1 MRRNSVALYVL
12 LALCISAVI
21 ASAQEITGQIRGIV
35 TDASGAVIA
44 NATVTITNVDR
55 NQVLRALETNSA
67 GEYVAPFLPVGRYSV
82 AVEIKGFKKFVKN
95 DVELNVSDRLT
106 VDAALQTGAVTETVS
121 VEAEPL
127 QVNLQNVAVE
137 GLISGTQVR
146 ELPLNN
152 RNYEQLVTLQP
163 GVTSNAADQVYVG
176 TTNPQGAVNIVSFSI
191 DGNRQSQNNWTVDG
205 ADNVDHG
212 SNITLLVYPSV
223 DAIAEFKVERSNY
236 SPEFG
241 RSASGQINVVTR
253 SGTSTFHGGL
263 YEFFRND
270 VFNANSFI
278 NNFKGN
284 PRPVLRYNDFGG
296 TIGGPFFIPGVYNT
310 NKEKTFFFFSE
321 EVRRVTTPVAQ
332 NSIVPTDLERQG
344 FFQFPVCTLATTTPC
359 TTTGTQQIPA
369 TSFDPVSA
377 AYLKDVFTNMPKP
390 PASDGVLFS
399 TVPGVFNYREELL
412 RADHVVNS
420 KLSLMGR
427 LVYDHIP
434 TKEPFGLF
442 GPQST
447 VPGVGNTSTDSP
459 GHQWMGRV
467 TWQITQSIFN
477 ETGYA
482 YSYGAIVSDPTGS
495 LARSNSP
502 DVANLIKLPYT
513 SQLNRVPSL
522 LFDDALSNLAS
533 FGEYRDYD
541 RNHNA
546 FDNVSWIRGRHAMKF
561 GFTFH
566 HYQKKENAAGSNAGS
581 LTFGSQNVPAAFM
594 GETPAQ
600 RSVQRNEQDFAN
612 FLLGFVST
620 NFTQSPLDLT
630 ADIRQNLWEFY
641 GQDEFRLAS
650 NLSITYGV
658 RYSLLRTPYDGGN
671 KLTTF
676 DRSVYNPANAPTL
689 TASGNLVLGTGN
701 PTNGIIIGGVN
712 SPYGDH
718 ITRQDNKNFAPR
730 LGVAWDPFKKGK
742 TSVRAGYG
750 IFYDS
755 VAAGLIEDN
764 VFNNP
769 PFLGSANF
777 GGGVFLSNLSSL
789 GATASTIPPSL
800 WTTDP
805 QWHTP
810 YSQQW
815 NLDVQQS
822 AGRGWLLDVGYV
834 GNKGTHLV
842 GVIDINQ
849 AAPGAALGAGIVVP
863 GQILGCNA
871 TNSNFGSC
879 STTSTARLLNRI
891 RPFVGYGTIG
901 QISPRFYSNYNSL
914 QLSAEKRFT
923 GNSAVNFFYTWSHA
937 LTDNQSDRST
947 GIQNSSC
954 PVCDYGRAT
963 LDRRHVFTGNYI
975 YELPWQRAQQGFAG
989 HLLGGYEFSG
999 ILTINSGLPF
1009 TVLTARGQGD
1019 PAAIGVNTSGAPNN
1033 GSVASPRP
1041 NQIGDPNNGP
1051 KTFTQFFNIAAFAP
1065 VTVAGASG
1073 NERRGAVNGPGLWRY
1088 DMALLKNTRIRESV
1102 NLQFRAEAFNLFN
1115 HTNFQTVGTTL
1126 TTTSTFGHVTAVRDP
1141 RILQLALKLNF

>member
-1 MRRNSVALYVL
+1 MKKLVAVIVVVL
-12 LALCISAVI
+12 LAGMFGA
-21 ASAQEITGQIRGIV
+21 AWAQEITGQIRGIV
-35 TDASGAVIA
+35 TDASGGVIA
-44 NATVTITNVDR
+44 NAAVTITNVDR
-55 NQVLRALETNSA
+55 KQVIRTVETNTA

-82 AVEIKGFKKFVKN
+82 AVEAKGFKRFLKN
-95 DVELNVSDRLT
+95 DIELNVSDRLT
-106 VDAALQTGAVTETVS
+106 VDASLQAGAVTETVT

-127 QVNLQNVAVE
+127 QVNLQSVAVE

-163 GVTSNAADQVYVG
+163 GVTSNTADQVYVG

-191 DGNRQSQNNWTVDG
+191 SGNRQSQNNWTIDG

-223 DAIAEFKVERSNY
+223 DAIAEFKIERSNY

-253 SGTSTFHGGL
+253 SGTSNFHGGL

-278 NNFKGN
+278 NNRAGIS
-284 PRPVLRYNDFGG
+284 RRILRYNDFGG
-296 TIGGPFFIPGVYNT
+296 TIGGPFFIPNFYNQ

-321 EVRRVTTPVAQ
+321 EVRRVTTPVALT
-332 NSIVPTDLERQG
+332 SIVPTTQERQG
-344 FFQFPVCTLATTTPC
+344 NFQFPVCTAVSATGAC
-359 TTTGTQQIPA
+359 TATGTQIPS
-369 TSFDPVSA
+369 TSFDPVAA
-377 AYLKDVFTNMPKP
+377 AYVKDVFAMMPTP

-399 TVPGVFNYREELL
+399 NSPGVFNYREELL

-420 KLSLMGR
+420 RLSVMGR
-427 LVYDHIP
+427 LIYDHIP

-442 GPQST
+442 GPQSA
-447 VPGVGNTSTDSP
+447 VPGVGSTSTNSP

-467 TWQITQSIFN
+467 TWQVRPSIFN
-477 ETGYA
+477 EAGYA

-502 DVANLIKLPYT
+502 DVANAIKLPYT
-513 SQLNRVPSL
+513 SQLNRIPSV
-522 LFDDALSNLAS
+522 LFDDAFSNLAS
-533 FGEYRDYD
+533 FGQYRDYD
-541 RNHNA
+541 RNHNV
-546 FDNVSWIRGRHAMKF
+546 FDNASWIRGRHAMKF
-561 GFTFH
+561 GFVFH

-581 LTFGSQNVPAAFM
+581 LTFGSQNIPAAFA
-594 GETPAQ
+594 GETAAQ
-600 RSVQRNEQDFAN
+600 RSTQRNEQDFAN
-612 FLLGFVST
+612 LLIGFASS

-650 NLSITYGV
+650 NLTITYGL

-676 DRSVYNPANAPTL
+676 DPSVYSAANAPTL

-712 SPYGDH
+712 SPYGDD
-718 ITRQDNKNFAPR
+718 ITRQNNKNFAPR

-750 IFYDS
+750 IFFDS
-755 VAAGLIEDN
+755 AAAGLIEDN

-789 GATASTIPPSL
+789 SASASTIPPSL

-822 AGRGWLLDVGYV
+822 VGRGWLFDIGYV

-849 AAPGAALGAGIVVP
+849 AAPGAALAAGIVVP
-863 GQILGCNA
+863 GQILGCDA

-879 STTSTARLLNRI
+879 STTSAARLLNRI

-923 GNSAVNFFYTWSHA
+923 SNSAMSFFYTWSHA

-954 PVCDYGRAT
+954 PVCDYGRST
-963 LDRRHVFTGNYI
+963 LDRRQVFTGNYI
-975 YELPWQRAQQGFAG
+975 YDLPWQRSQQGLVG

-1019 PAAIGVNTSGAPNN
+1019 PAAVGVNTSGAPNN

-1041 NQIGDPNNGP
+1041 NQISDPNNGP
-1051 KTFTQFFNIAAFAP
+1051 KTFTQFFNTAAFAP

-1102 NLQFRAEAFNLFN
+1102 NLQVRAEAFNLFN

-1141 RILQLALKLNF
+1141 RIMQLGLKLNF

>member
-1 MRRNSVALYVL
+1 MKRAIVALLSL
-12 LALCISAVI
+12 LCLCGELARS
-21 ASAQEITGQIRGIV
+21 QEITGQIRGIV

-44 NATVTITNVDR
+44 NAMITITSVDR
-55 NQVLRALETNSA
+55 NQVLRTVETNSA

-82 AVEIKGFKKFVKN
+82 TVEFKGFKKFVKN
-95 DVELNVSDRLT
+95 DIELNVSDRLT
-106 VDAALQTGAVTETVS
+106 VDAALQTGALTETVS
-121 VEAEPL
+121 VEADPL

-163 GVTSNAADQVYVG
+163 GVTSNTADQVYVG

-191 DGNRQSQNNWTVDG
+191 NGNRQSQNNWTVDG

-223 DAIAEFKVERSNY
+223 DAIAEFKIERSNY

-241 RSASGQINVVTR
+241 RSSSGQINVVTR
-253 SGTSTFHGGL
+253 SGTANFHGGL

-278 NNFKGN
+278 NNRNGIA
-284 PRPVLRYNDFGG
+284 RPVLRYNDFGG
-296 TIGGPFFIPGVYNT
+296 TIGGPFFIPNFYNQS
-310 NKEKTFFFFSE
+310 KEKTFFFFSE
-321 EVRRVTTPVAQ
+321 EVRRVTTPVTQ
-332 NSIVPTDLERQG
+332 TSVVPTAQERQG
-344 FFQFPVCTLATTTPC
+344 TFQQPVCIAVDASGNC
-359 TTTGTQQIPA
+359 TATGTQISSA
-369 TSFDPVSA
+369 NFDPVSA
-377 AYLKDVFTNMPKP
+377 AYLKDVFANMPLP
-390 PASDGVLFS
+390 PASDGVLVSVF
-399 TVPGVFNYREELL
+399 PGVFNYREELV
-412 RADHVVNS
+412 RADHVINRKV
-420 KLSLMGR
+420 SLMGR

-442 GPQST
+442 GPQSR
-447 VPGVGNTSTDSP
+447 VPGVANNSTNSP

-467 TWQITQSIFN
+467 TWQIAPSIFN
-477 ETGYA
+477 EAGYA

-502 DVANLIKLPYT
+502 DVANAIKLPYT
-513 SQLNRVPSL
+513 AQLNRIPNL
-522 LFDDALSNLAS
+522 LFDDGFNSLAG
-533 FGEYRDYD
+533 FGEYRDYN

-546 FDNVSWIRGRHAMKF
+546 FDNASWIRGRHAMKF
-561 GFTFH
+561 GFGFH
-566 HYQKKENAAGSNAGS
+566 HYQKKENAAGDNAGNLEFDS
-581 LTFGSQNVPAAFM
+581 TNLPAGGIA
-594 GETPAQ
+594 
-600 RSVQRNEQDFAN
+600 REQDFAN
-612 FLLGFVST
+612 FLLGFVSSD
-620 NFTQSPLDLT
+620 FSQSPTDIT
-630 ADIRQNLWEFY
+630 ADTRQNLWEFY
-641 GQDEFRLAS
+641 GQDEFRMAS
-650 NLSITYGV
+650 NLSITFGL
-658 RYSLLRTPYDGGN
+658 RYSLFKTPYDGTN

-676 DRSVYNPANAPTL
+676 DPSVYSAAKAPTL
-689 TASGNLVLGTGN
+689 TASGRLVLGTGD
-701 PTNGIIIGGVN
+701 PLNGIIVGGVN
-712 SPYGDH
+712 SPYGDA
-718 ITRQDNKNFAPR
+718 ITRQDKKNFAPR
-730 LGVAWDPFKKGK
+730 LGVAWDPFKKGR

-769 PFLGSANF
+769 PFLGSAEF
-777 GGGVFLSNLSSL
+777 GGGVFLSDLSSL
-789 GATASTIPPSL
+789 AASASTIPPSL

-805 QWHTP
+805 HWHTP

-822 AGRGWLLDVGYV
+822 MGRGWLFDIGYV

-849 AAPGAALGAGIVVP
+849 VGPGAALAAGIVVP

-879 STTSTARLLNRI
+879 STSTAARLLNRI

-914 QLSAEKRFT
+914 QVSAEKRFSD
-923 GNSAVNFFYTWSHA
+923 NSTVNLFYTWSHA
-937 LTDNQSDRST
+937 LTDNQSDRSS

-954 PVCDYGRAT
+954 PVCDYGRAS
-963 LDRRHVFTGNYI
+963 LDRRHVFTGNYV
-975 YELPWQRAQQGFAG
+975 YELPWRRSQQGLAG

-1009 TVLTARGQGD
+1009 TVFTARGQGD
-1019 PAAIGVNTSGAPNN
+1019 PAAVGVNTSGAPNN
-1033 GSVASPRP
+1033 GSVATPRP
-1041 NQIGDPNNGP
+1041 NQVGNPNNGP
-1051 KTFTQFFNIAAFAP
+1051 KTFDQFFNIAAFAP

-1088 DMALLKNTRIRESV
+1088 DMALLKNTRIRESM

-1141 RILQLALKLNF
+1141 RILQLALKLAF

>member
-1 MRRNSVALYVL
+1 MKRAIVALLSL
-12 LALCISAVI
+12 LCLCGELARS
-21 ASAQEITGQIRGIV
+21 QEITGQIRGIV

-44 NATVTITNVDR
+44 NAMITITSVDR
-55 NQVLRALETNSA
+55 NQVLRTVETNSA

-82 AVEIKGFKKFVKN
+82 TVEFKGFKKFVKN
-95 DVELNVSDRLT
+95 DIELNVSDRLT
-106 VDAALQTGAVTETVS
+106 VDAALQTGALTETVS
-121 VEAEPL
+121 VEADPL

-137 GLISGTQVR
+137 GLITGTQVR

-163 GVTSNAADQVYVG
+163 GVTSNTADQVYVG

-191 DGNRQSQNNWTVDG
+191 NGNRQSQNNWTVDG

-223 DAIAEFKVERSNY
+223 DAIAEFKIERSNY

-241 RSASGQINVVTR
+241 RSSSGQIDVVTR
-253 SGTSTFHGGL
+253 SGTANFHGGL

-278 NNFKGN
+278 NNRNGIA
-284 PRPVLRYNDFGG
+284 RPVLRYNDFGG
-296 TIGGPFFIPGVYNT
+296 TIGGPFFIPNFYNQS
-310 NKEKTFFFFSE
+310 KEKTFFFFSE
-321 EVRRVTTPVAQ
+321 EVRRVTTPVTQ
-332 NSIVPTDLERQG
+332 TSVVPTAQERQG
-344 FFQFPVCTLATTTPC
+344 TFQQPVCIAVDASGNC
-359 TTTGTQQIPA
+359 TATGTQISSA
-369 TSFDPVSA
+369 NFDPVSA
-377 AYLKDVFTNMPKP
+377 AYLKDVFANMPLP
-390 PASDGVLFS
+390 PASDGVLVSVF
-399 TVPGVFNYREELL
+399 PGVFNYREELV
-412 RADHVVNS
+412 RADHVINRKV
-420 KLSLMGR
+420 SLMGR

-442 GPQST
+442 GPQSR
-447 VPGVGNTSTDSP
+447 VPGVANNSTNSP

-467 TWQITQSIFN
+467 TWQIAPSIFN
-477 ETGYA
+477 EAGYA

-502 DVANLIKLPYT
+502 DVANAIKLPYT
-513 SQLNRVPSL
+513 AQLNRIPNL
-522 LFDDALSNLAS
+522 LFDDGFNSLAG
-533 FGEYRDYD
+533 FGEYRDYN

-546 FDNVSWIRGRHAMKF
+546 FDNASWIRGRHAMKF
-561 GFTFH
+561 GFGFH
-566 HYQKKENAAGSNAGS
+566 HYQKKENAAGDNAGNLEFDS
-581 LTFGSQNVPAAFM
+581 TNLPAGGIA
-594 GETPAQ
+594 
-600 RSVQRNEQDFAN
+600 REQDFAN
-612 FLLGFVST
+612 FLLGFVSSD
-620 NFTQSPLDLT
+620 FSQSPTDIT
-630 ADIRQNLWEFY
+630 ADTRQNLWEFY
-641 GQDEFRLAS
+641 GQDEFRMAS
-650 NLSITYGV
+650 NLSITFGL
-658 RYSLLRTPYDGGN
+658 RYSLFKTPYDGTN

-676 DRSVYNPANAPTL
+676 DPSVYSAAKAPTL
-689 TASGNLVLGTGN
+689 TASGRLVLGTGD
-701 PTNGIIIGGVN
+701 PLNGIIVGGVN
-712 SPYGDH
+712 SPYGDA
-718 ITRQDNKNFAPR
+718 ITRQDKKNFAPR
-730 LGVAWDPFKKGK
+730 LGVAWDPFKKGR

-769 PFLGSANF
+769 PFLGSAEF
-777 GGGVFLSNLSSL
+777 GGGVFLSDLSSL
-789 GATASTIPPSL
+789 AASASTIPPSL

-805 QWHTP
+805 HWHTP

-822 AGRGWLLDVGYV
+822 MGRGWLFDIGYV

-849 AAPGAALGAGIVVP
+849 VGPGAALAAGIVVP

-879 STTSTARLLNRI
+879 STSTAARLLNRI

-914 QLSAEKRFT
+914 QVSAEKRFSD
-923 GNSAVNFFYTWSHA
+923 NSTVNLFYTWSHA
-937 LTDNQSDRST
+937 LTDNQSDRSS

-954 PVCDYGRAT
+954 PVCDYGRAS
-963 LDRRHVFTGNYI
+963 LDRRHVFTGNYV
-975 YELPWQRAQQGFAG
+975 YELPWRRSQQGLAG

-1009 TVLTARGQGD
+1009 TVFTARGQGD
-1019 PAAIGVNTSGAPNN
+1019 PAAVGVNTSGAPNN
-1033 GSVASPRP
+1033 GSVATPRP
-1041 NQIGDPNNGP
+1041 NQVGNPNNGP
-1051 KTFTQFFNIAAFAP
+1051 KTFDQFFNIAAFAP

-1088 DMALLKNTRIRESV
+1088 DMALLKNTRIRESM

-1141 RILQLALKLNF
+1141 RILQLALKLAF

>member
-1 MRRNSVALYVL
+1 
-12 LALCISAVI
+12 
-21 ASAQEITGQIRGIV
+21 
-35 TDASGAVIA
+35 
-44 NATVTITNVDR
+44 
-55 NQVLRALETNSA
+55 
-67 GEYVAPFLPVGRYSV
+67 VGRYSV
-82 AVEIKGFKKFVKN
+82 AVEAKGFKKFVKN
-95 DVELNVSDRLT
+95 EIVLNVSDRLT
-106 VDAALQTGAVTETVS
+106 VDAALQPGALTEAVI
-121 VEAEPL
+121 VEADPL

-163 GVTSNAADQVYVG
+163 GVTSNTADQVYVG
-176 TTNPQGAVNIVSFSI
+176 TTNPGGGVNIVSFSI
-191 DGNRQSQNNWTVDG
+191 DGNRQSQNNWTIDG

-223 DAIAEFKVERSNY
+223 DAIAEFKIERSNY

-253 SGTSTFHGGL
+253 SGTSGFHGGL

-270 VFNANSFI
+270 VLNANNFI
-278 NNFKGN
+278 SNLNGK

-296 TIGGPFFIPGVYNT
+296 SIGGPFFIPNFYNQ

-321 EVRRVTTPVAQ
+321 EVRRVTTPVPQ
-332 NSIVPTDLERQG
+332 TSIVTTAQERQG
-344 FFQFPVCTLATTTPC
+344 IFQFPVCTSATDPC
-359 TTTGTQQIPA
+359 TATGTGTQIPS

-377 AYLKDVFTNMPKP
+377 AYLKDVFANMPTP

-399 TVPGVFNYREELL
+399 TFPGVFNYREELV

-442 GPQST
+442 GPQSL
-447 VPGVGNTSTDSP
+447 VPGVANTSTDSP
-459 GHQWMGRV
+459 GHQLMGRV
-467 TWQITQSIFN
+467 TWQITPSIFN
-477 ETGYA
+477 EAGYA

-495 LARSNSP
+495 LARNNSP
-502 DVANLIKLPYT
+502 DVANAIKLPYPV
-513 SQLNRVPSL
+513 QLNRIPDL
-522 LFDDALSNLAS
+522 IFDDALNNIAG
-533 FGEYRDYD
+533 FGQYRDYN
-541 RNHNA
+541 RNHNV
-546 FDNVSWIRGRHAMKF
+546 FDNASWIRGRHAMKF
-561 GFTFH
+561 GLVFH
-566 HYQKKENAAGSNAGS
+566 HYQKKENAAGSNVGS
-581 LTFGSQNVPAAFM
+581 LDFGSSNVPAPFP
-594 GETPAQ
+594 GENAAQ
-600 RSVQRNEQDFAN
+600 RSIQLNEQDFAN

-620 NFTQSPLDLT
+620 NFTQSPADLT

-641 GQDEFRLAS
+641 GQDEFRVAS
-650 NLSITYGV
+650 NLSITYGL

-676 DRSVYNPANAPTL
+676 DPSVYNPANAPTL
-689 TASGNLVLGTGN
+689 TASGRLVLGTGD
-701 PTNGIIIGGVN
+701 PLNGIIIGGVN
-712 SPYGDH
+712 SPYGDN
-718 ITRQDNKNFAPR
+718 ITRQDNKDFAPR

-789 GATASTIPPSL
+789 SASANTIPPSL

-805 QWHTP
+805 RWHTP

-822 AGRGWLLDVGYV
+822 VGRGWLFDVGYV

-849 AAPGAALGAGIVVP
+849 AAPGAAVAAGIVLP
-863 GQILGCNA
+863 GQILGCNP

-879 STTSTARLLNRI
+879 STSSFARLLNRI

-914 QLSAEKRFT
+914 QLSAQKRFT
-923 GNSAVNFFYTWSHA
+923 GNSALNIYYTWAHA

-954 PVCDYGRAT
+954 LVCDYGRAT
-963 LDRRHVFTGNYI
+963 LDRRHVFSANYI
-975 YELPWQRAQQGFAG
+975 YDLPWHRAQQGFAG

-1009 TVLTARGQGD
+1009 TVFTKRGDGD
-1019 PAAIGVNTSGAPNN
+1019 PAAVGVNTSGAPNN
-1033 GSVASPRP
+1033 GSVATPRP

-1051 KTFTQFFNIAAFAP
+1051 KTFDQFFNIAAFAR

-1088 DMALLKNTRIRESV
+1088 DMALLKNTRIRESTS
-1102 NLQFRAEAFNLFN
+1102 LQFRAEAFNLFN

-1141 RILQLALKLNF
+1141 RIMQLALKLNF

>member
-1 MRRNSVALYVL
+1 MKTLVAVIVVVL
-12 LALCISAVI
+12 LAGMFGA
-21 ASAQEITGQIRGIV
+21 AWAQEITGQIRGIV
-35 TDASGAVIA
+35 TDASGGVIA
-44 NATVTITNVDR
+44 NAAVTITNVDR
-55 NQVLRALETNSA
+55 KQVIRTVETNTA

-82 AVEIKGFKKFVKN
+82 AVEAKGFKRFLKN
-95 DVELNVSDRLT
+95 DIELNVSDRLT
-106 VDAALQTGAVTETVS
+106 VDASLQAGAVTETVT

-127 QVNLQNVAVE
+127 QVNLQSVAVE

-163 GVTSNAADQVYVG
+163 GVTSNTADQVYVG

-191 DGNRQSQNNWTVDG
+191 SGNRQSQNNWTIDG

-223 DAIAEFKVERSNY
+223 DAIAEFKIERSNY

-253 SGTSTFHGGL
+253 SGTSNFHGGL

-278 NNFKGN
+278 NNRAGIS
-284 PRPVLRYNDFGG
+284 RRILRYNDFGG
-296 TIGGPFFIPGVYNT
+296 TIGGPFFIPNFYNQ

-321 EVRRVTTPVAQ
+321 EVRRVTTPVALT
-332 NSIVPTDLERQG
+332 SIVPTTQERQG
-344 FFQFPVCTLATTTPC
+344 NFQFPVCTAVSATGAC
-359 TTTGTQQIPA
+359 TATGTQIPS
-369 TSFDPVSA
+369 TSFDPVAA
-377 AYLKDVFTNMPKP
+377 AYVKDVFAMMPTP

-399 TVPGVFNYREELL
+399 NSPGVFNYREELL

-420 KLSLMGR
+420 RLSVMGR
-427 LVYDHIP
+427 LIYDHIP

-442 GPQST
+442 GPQSA
-447 VPGVGNTSTDSP
+447 VPGVGSTSTNSP

-467 TWQITQSIFN
+467 TWQVRPSIFN
-477 ETGYA
+477 EAGYA

-502 DVANLIKLPYT
+502 DVANAIKLPYT
-513 SQLNRVPSL
+513 SQLNRIPSV
-522 LFDDALSNLAS
+522 LFDDAFSNLAS
-533 FGEYRDYD
+533 FGQYRDYD
-541 RNHNA
+541 RNHNV
-546 FDNVSWIRGRHAMKF
+546 FDNASWIRGRHAMKF
-561 GFTFH
+561 GFVFH

-581 LTFGSQNVPAAFM
+581 LTFGSQNIPAAFA
-594 GETPAQ
+594 GETAAQ
-600 RSVQRNEQDFAN
+600 RSTQRNEQDFAN
-612 FLLGFVST
+612 LLIGFASS

-650 NLSITYGV
+650 NLTITYGL

-676 DRSVYNPANAPTL
+676 DPSVYSAANAPTL

-712 SPYGDH
+712 SPYGDD
-718 ITRQDNKNFAPR
+718 ITRQNNKNFAPR

-750 IFYDS
+750 IFFDS
-755 VAAGLIEDN
+755 AAAGLIEDN

-789 GATASTIPPSL
+789 SASASTIPPSL

-822 AGRGWLLDVGYV
+822 VGRGWLFDIGYV

-849 AAPGAALGAGIVVP
+849 AAPGAALAAGIVVP
-863 GQILGCNA
+863 GQILGCDA

-879 STTSTARLLNRI
+879 STTSAARLLNRI

-923 GNSAVNFFYTWSHA
+923 SNSAMSFFYTWSHA

-954 PVCDYGRAT
+954 PVCDYGRST
-963 LDRRHVFTGNYI
+963 LDRRQVFTGNYI
-975 YELPWQRAQQGFAG
+975 YDLPWQRSQQGLVG

-1019 PAAIGVNTSGAPNN
+1019 PAAVGVNTSGAPNN

-1041 NQIGDPNNGP
+1041 NQISDPNNGP
-1051 KTFTQFFNIAAFAP
+1051 KTFTQFFNTAAFAP

-1141 RILQLALKLNF
+1141 RIMQLGLKLNF

>member
-1 MRRNSVALYVL
+1 
-12 LALCISAVI
+12 
-21 ASAQEITGQIRGIV
+21 
-35 TDASGAVIA
+35 
-44 NATVTITNVDR
+44 
-55 NQVLRALETNSA
+55 
-67 GEYVAPFLPVGRYSV
+67 
-82 AVEIKGFKKFVKN
+82 
-95 DVELNVSDRLT
+95 
-106 VDAALQTGAVTETVS
+106 
-121 VEAEPL
+121 
-127 QVNLQNVAVE
+127 
-137 GLISGTQVR
+137 
-146 ELPLNN
+146 
-152 RNYEQLVTLQP
+152 
-163 GVTSNAADQVYVG
+163 
-176 TTNPQGAVNIVSFSI
+176 
-191 DGNRQSQNNWTVDG
+191 
-205 ADNVDHG
+205 
-212 SNITLLVYPSV
+212 
-223 DAIAEFKVERSNY
+223 
-236 SPEFG
+236 
-241 RSASGQINVVTR
+241 
-253 SGTSTFHGGL
+253 
-263 YEFFRND
+263 
-270 VFNANSFI
+270 
-278 NNFKGN
+278 
-284 PRPVLRYNDFGG
+284 
-296 TIGGPFFIPGVYNT
+296 
-310 NKEKTFFFFSE
+310 
-321 EVRRVTTPVAQ
+321 VTTPVSQ
-332 NSIVPTDLERQG
+332 TSIVTTAQERQG
-344 FFQFPVCTLATTTPC
+344 VFQFPVCTAVSATGAC
-359 TTTGTQQIPA
+359 TATGTQIPA

-377 AYLKDVFTNMPKP
+377 AYLKDVFTNMPTP

-399 TVPGVFNYREELL
+399 NFPGVFNYREELL

-427 LVYDHIP
+427 VVYDHIP

-442 GPQST
+442 GPQSS
-447 VPGVGNTSTDSP
+447 VPGVGGTSTDSP

-467 TWQITQSIFN
+467 TWQITPSMFN
-477 ETGYA
+477 EAGYA
-482 YSYGAIVSDPTGS
+482 YSYGAIISDPTGS
-495 LARSNSP
+495 LARRNSP
-502 DVANLIKLPYT
+502 DVANAIKLPYPV
-513 SQLNRVPSL
+513 QLNRIPSL
-522 LFDDALSNLAS
+522 TFDDALSNLAG
-533 FGEYRDYD
+533 FGEYRDYN
-541 RNHNA
+541 RNHNV
-546 FDNVSWIRGRHAMKF
+546 FDNASWIRGRHAMKF
-561 GFTFH
+561 GFEFH
-566 HYQKKENAAGSNAGS
+566 HYQKKENAAGSNVGV
-581 LTFGSQNVPAAFM
+581 LDFGSTNVPAAFA
-594 GETPAQ
+594 GETKAQ
-600 RSVQRNEQDFAN
+600 RSIQRNEQDFAN
-612 FLLGFVST
+612 FLLGFVSGS
-620 NFTQSPLDLT
+620 FTQSPLDLT

-641 GQDEFRLAS
+641 GQDEFRVAS

-676 DRSVYNPANAPTL
+676 DPSVYNPANAPTL

-730 LGVAWDPFKKGK
+730 LGVDWDPFKKGK

-789 GATASTIPPSL
+789 SASANTIPPSL

-805 QWHTP
+805 RWHTP
-810 YSQQW
+810 YSQQR

-822 AGRGWLLDVGYV
+822 VGRGWLFDVGYV

-849 AAPGAALGAGIVVP
+849 AAPGGALAAGIVVP

-879 STTSTARLLNRI
+879 STSSAAMMLNRI

-914 QLSAEKRFT
+914 QLAAEKRFT

-954 PVCDYGRAT
+954 PACDYGRAT

-975 YELPWQRAQQGFAG
+975 YELPWQRAQQGFVG

-1065 VTVAGASG
+1065 VTIAGASG

>member
-1 MRRNSVALYVL
+1 MKKLVAVIVVVL
-12 LALCISAVI
+12 LAGMFGA
-21 ASAQEITGQIRGIV
+21 AWAQEITGQIRGIV
-35 TDASGAVIA
+35 TDASGGVIA
-44 NATVTITNVDR
+44 NAAVTITNVDR
-55 NQVLRALETNSA
+55 KQVIRTVETNTA

-82 AVEIKGFKKFVKN
+82 AVEAKGFKRFLKN
-95 DVELNVSDRLT
+95 DIELNVSDRLT
-106 VDAALQTGAVTETVS
+106 VDASLQAGAVTETVT

-127 QVNLQNVAVE
+127 QVNLQSVAVE

-163 GVTSNAADQVYVG
+163 GVTSNTADQVYVG

-191 DGNRQSQNNWTVDG
+191 SGNRQSQNNWTIDG

-223 DAIAEFKVERSNY
+223 DAIAEFKIERSNY

-253 SGTSTFHGGL
+253 SGTSNFHGGL

-278 NNFKGN
+278 NNRAGIS
-284 PRPVLRYNDFGG
+284 RRILRYNDFGG
-296 TIGGPFFIPGVYNT
+296 TIGGPFFIPNFYNQ

-321 EVRRVTTPVAQ
+321 EVRRVTTPVALT
-332 NSIVPTDLERQG
+332 SIVPTTQERQG
-344 FFQFPVCTLATTTPC
+344 NFQFPVCTAVSATGAC
-359 TTTGTQQIPA
+359 TATGTQIPS
-369 TSFDPVSA
+369 TSFDPVAA
-377 AYLKDVFTNMPKP
+377 AYVKDVFAMMPTP

-399 TVPGVFNYREELL
+399 NSPGVFNYREELL

-420 KLSLMGR
+420 RLSVMGR
-427 LVYDHIP
+427 LIYDHIP

-442 GPQST
+442 GPQSA
-447 VPGVGNTSTDSP
+447 VPGVGSTSTNSP

-467 TWQITQSIFN
+467 TWQVRPSIFN
-477 ETGYA
+477 EAGYA

-502 DVANLIKLPYT
+502 DVANAIKLPYT
-513 SQLNRVPSL
+513 SQLNRIPSV
-522 LFDDALSNLAS
+522 LFDDAFSNLAS
-533 FGEYRDYD
+533 FGQYRDYD
-541 RNHNA
+541 RNHNV
-546 FDNVSWIRGRHAMKF
+546 FDNASWIRGRHAMKF
-561 GFTFH
+561 GFVFH

-581 LTFGSQNVPAAFM
+581 LTFGSQNIPAAFA
-594 GETPAQ
+594 GETAAQ
-600 RSVQRNEQDFAN
+600 RSTQRNEQDFAN
-612 FLLGFVST
+612 LLIGFASS

-650 NLSITYGV
+650 NLTITYGL

-676 DRSVYNPANAPTL
+676 DPSVYSAANAPTL

-712 SPYGDH
+712 SPYGDD
-718 ITRQDNKNFAPR
+718 ITRQNNKNFAPR

-750 IFYDS
+750 IFFDS

-789 GATASTIPPSL
+789 SASASTIPPSL

-822 AGRGWLLDVGYV
+822 VGRGWLFDIGYV

-849 AAPGAALGAGIVVP
+849 AAPGAALAAGIVVP
-863 GQILGCNA
+863 GQILGCDA

-879 STTSTARLLNRI
+879 STTSAARLLNRI

-923 GNSAVNFFYTWSHA
+923 SNSAMSFFYTWSHA

-954 PVCDYGRAT
+954 PVCDYGRST
-963 LDRRHVFTGNYI
+963 LDRRQVFTGNYI
-975 YELPWQRAQQGFAG
+975 YDLPWQRSQQGLVG

-1019 PAAIGVNTSGAPNN
+1019 PAAVGVNTSGAPNN

-1041 NQIGDPNNGP
+1041 NQISDPNNGP
-1051 KTFTQFFNIAAFAP
+1051 KTFTQFFNTAAFAP

-1141 RILQLALKLNF
+1141 RIMQLGLKLNF

>member
-1 MRRNSVALYVL
+1 MRRLFVL
-12 LALCISAVI
+12 LFVAALSAGLCGV
-21 ASAQEITGQIRGIV
+21 AAAQEITGQIRGIV
-35 TDASGAVIA
+35 TDASGAAIG
-44 NATVTITNVDR
+44 NATVTITSLDR
-55 NQVLRALETNSA
+55 KVVLRTVETNSA

-82 AVEIKGFKKFVKN
+82 TVEFKGFKKFVKK
-95 DVELNVSDRLT
+95 DIELNVSDRLT
-106 VDAALQTGAVTETVS
+106 VDAALETGAVTETVT
-121 VEAEPL
+121 VEADPL
-127 QVNLQNVAVE
+127 HVNLQNVAVE

-163 GVTSNAADQVYVG
+163 GVTSNTADQVYVG

-191 DGNRQSQNNWTVDG
+191 NGNRQSQNNWTIDG

-223 DAIAEFKVERSNY
+223 DAIAEFKIERSNY

-241 RSASGQINVVTR
+241 RSASGQINVITR
-253 SGTSTFHGGL
+253 SGTSNFHGGI

-270 VFNANSFI
+270 VLNANSFI
-278 NNFKGN
+278 NNRNGIA
-284 PRPVLRYNDFGG
+284 RPVLRYNDFGG

-321 EVRRVTTPVAQ
+321 EVRRVTTPVTQTSVLPTAQ
-332 NSIVPTDLERQG
+332 ERQG
-344 FFQFPVCTLATTTPC
+344 IFQAPVCIAVDASGGC
-359 TTTGTQQIPA
+359 TATGTQIPSA
-369 TSFDPVSA
+369 NFDPISA
-377 AYLKDVFTNMPKP
+377 AYLKDVFANMPVP
-390 PASDGVLFS
+390 PASDGVLVSVF
-399 TVPGVFNYREELL
+399 PGVFNYREELV
-412 RADHVVNS
+412 RADHVINKKV
-420 KLSLMGR
+420 SLMGR
-427 LVYDHIP
+427 LVYDDIP
-434 TKEPFGLF
+434 TTEPFGLF
-442 GPQST
+442 GPQSK
-447 VPGVGNTSTDSP
+447 VPGVANTSTNSP

-467 TWQITQSIFN
+467 TWQIAPSIFN

-495 LARSNSP
+495 LARNKST
-502 DVANLIKLPYT
+502 DVASAIKLPYPV
-513 SQLNRVPSL
+513 QLNRIPNL
-522 LFDDALSNLAS
+522 LFDDGLDNLGG
-533 FGEYRDYD
+533 FGEYRDYN
-541 RNHNA
+541 RNHNV
-546 FDNVSWIRGRHAMKF
+546 FDNLSWTRGRHALKF
-561 GFTFH
+561 GFGFH
-566 HYQKKENAAGSNAGS
+566 HYQKKENAAGDNAGNLEFDS
-581 LTFGSQNVPAAFM
+581 TNLPAGGIA
-594 GETPAQ
+594 
-600 RSVQRNEQDFAN
+600 REQDFAN
-612 FLLGFVST
+612 FLRGFVSSD
-620 NFTQSPLDLT
+620 FSQSPTDIT
-630 ADIRQNLWEFY
+630 ADTRQNLWEFY
-641 GQDEFRLAS
+641 GQDEFRMAS
-650 NLSITYGV
+650 NLSVTFGL
-658 RYSLLRTPYDGGN
+658 RYSLLRTPYDGAN

-676 DRSVYNPANAPTL
+676 DRSVYKAENAPTL
-689 TASGNLVLGTGN
+689 TASGRLVLGTGD
-701 PTNGIIIGGVN
+701 PLNGIIIGGVN
-712 SPYGDH
+712 SPYGDN

-769 PFLGSANF
+769 PFLGSAEF
-777 GGGVFLSNLSSL
+777 GGGVFLSDLSSL
-789 GATASTIPPSL
+789 SASASTIPPSL

-805 QWHTP
+805 RWHTP

-822 AGRGWLLDVGYV
+822 VGRGWLFDVGYV

-849 AAPGAALGAGIVVP
+849 AAPGSALAAGIVLP

-871 TNSNFGSC
+871 TNSNLGSC
-879 STTSTARLLNRI
+879 STSSAARLLNPI

-937 LTDNQSDRST
+937 LTDNQTDRSS

-954 PVCDYGRAT
+954 LVCDYGRAT

-975 YELPWQRAQQGFAG
+975 YDLPWQRSQQGFAG
-989 HLLGGYEFSG
+989 HLFGGYEFSG

-1009 TVLTARGQGD
+1009 TVFTARGQGD
-1019 PAAIGVNTSGAPNN
+1019 PAAVGVNTSGAPNN
-1033 GSVASPRP
+1033 GSVATPRP

-1051 KTFTQFFNIAAFAP
+1051 KTFTEFFNTAAFAP

-1088 DMALLKNTRIRESV
+1088 DMALLKNTRIRESM

-1115 HTNFQTVGTTL
+1115 HTNFQTLGTTL

-1141 RILQLALKLNF
+1141 RILQLALKFSF

>member
-1 MRRNSVALYVL
+1 MKRTITALLSL
-12 LALCISAVI
+12 LCLCGGLARS
-21 ASAQEITGQIRGIV
+21 QEITGQIRGIV
-35 TDASGAVIA
+35 TDSSKAVIA
-44 NATVTITNVDR
+44 NATVTITNKDR
-55 NQVLRALETNSA
+55 NLVLRTVETNSA

-82 AVEIKGFKKFVKN
+82 TVEFKGFKKFVKN
-95 DVELNVSDRLT
+95 DIELNVSDRLA
-106 VDAALQTGAVTETVS
+106 VDAALETGALTETVS
-121 VEAEPL
+121 VESDPL
-127 QVNLQNVAVE
+127 EVNLQSVAME

-191 DGNRQSQNNWTVDG
+191 SGNRQSQNNWTIDG

-270 VFNANSFI
+270 AFNANSFI
-278 NNFKGN
+278 NNRNGTA
-284 PRPVLRYNDFGG
+284 RPVLRYNDFGG

-332 NSIVPTDLERQG
+332 NSIVPTDQERQG
-344 FFQFPVCTLATTTPC
+344 FFQAPVCTAVNTSGAC
-359 TTTGTQQIPA
+359 TATGTQISSANFNPI
-369 TSFDPVSA
+369 SA
-377 AYLKDVFTNMPKP
+377 AYLKDVFASMPRP

-399 TVPGVFNYREELL
+399 TFPGVFNYREELV

-420 KLSLMGR
+420 KVSVMGR

-442 GPQST
+442 GPQSK
-447 VPGVGNTSTDSP
+447 VPGVANNATDSP

-467 TWQITQSIFN
+467 TWQITPSIFN
-477 ETGYA
+477 EAGYA

-495 LARSNSP
+495 LARSKSP
-502 DVANLIKLPYT
+502 DVANLIKLPYPA
-513 SQLNRVPSL
+513 QLNRIPNL
-522 LFDDALSNLAS
+522 LFDDDFSSLAG
-533 FGEYRDYD
+533 FGEYRDYN

-546 FDNVSWIRGRHAMKF
+546 FDNMSWIRGRHAMKF
-561 GFTFH
+561 GFGFH
-566 HYQKKENAAGSNAGS
+566 HYQKKENAAGDNAGNLEFDS
-581 LTFGSQNVPAAFM
+581 TNLPAGGIA
-594 GETPAQ
+594 
-600 RSVQRNEQDFAN
+600 REQDFAN
-612 FLLGFVST
+612 FLLGFVSSD
-620 NFTQSPLDLT
+620 FSQSPTDIT
-630 ADIRQNLWEFY
+630 ADTRQNLWEFY
-641 GQDEFRLAS
+641 GQDEYRMAS
-650 NLSITYGV
+650 NLSITFGL
-658 RYSLLRTPYDGGN
+658 RYSLFKTPYDGAN

-676 DRSVYNPANAPTL
+676 DPSVYSAAKAPTL
-689 TASGNLVLGTGN
+689 TSTGRLVLGTGD
-701 PTNGIIIGGVN
+701 PLNGIIVGGVN
-712 SPYGDH
+712 SPYGDA
-718 ITRQDNKNFAPR
+718 ITRQDKKNFAPR

-750 IFYDS
+750 IFFDS

-769 PFLGSANF
+769 PFLGSAEF

-805 QWHTP
+805 QWRTP

-822 AGRGWLLDVGYV
+822 MGRGWLFDVGYV

-849 AAPGAALGAGIVVP
+849 VAPGAALAAGIVVP
-863 GQILGCNA
+863 GQILGCDA

-879 STTSTARLLNRI
+879 STSTLARLLNRI

-954 PVCDYGRAT
+954 LVCDYGRAT

-975 YELPWQRAQQGFAG
+975 YELPWRRSQQGLVG

-1009 TVLTARGQGD
+1009 TVFTARGDGD
-1019 PAAIGVNTSGAPNN
+1019 PAAVGVNTSGAPNN
-1033 GSVASPRP
+1033 GSVATPRP
-1041 NQIGDPNNGP
+1041 NQISNPNNGP
-1051 KTFTQFFNIAAFAP
+1051 KTFTQFFNTAAFAR

-1088 DMALLKNTRIRESV
+1088 DMALLKNTRIRESM

-1126 TTTSTFGHVTAVRDP
+1126 TTTSTFGRVTAVRDP
-1141 RILQLALKLNF
+1141 RILQLALKLAF

>member
-1 MRRNSVALYVL
+1 MKKLVAVIVVVL
-12 LALCISAVI
+12 LAGMFGA
-21 ASAQEITGQIRGIV
+21 AWAQEITGQIRGIV
-35 TDASGAVIA
+35 TDASGGVIA
-44 NATVTITNVDR
+44 NAAVTITNVDR
-55 NQVLRALETNSA
+55 KQVIRTVETNTA

-82 AVEIKGFKKFVKN
+82 AVEAKGFKRFLKN
-95 DVELNVSDRLT
+95 DIELNVSDRLT
-106 VDAALQTGAVTETVS
+106 VDASLQAGAVTETVT

-127 QVNLQNVAVE
+127 QVNLQSVAVE

-163 GVTSNAADQVYVG
+163 GVTSNTADQVYVG

-191 DGNRQSQNNWTVDG
+191 SGNRQSQNNWTIDG

-223 DAIAEFKVERSNY
+223 DAIAEFKIERSNY

-253 SGTSTFHGGL
+253 SGTSNFHGGL

-278 NNFKGN
+278 NNRAGIS
-284 PRPVLRYNDFGG
+284 RRILRYNDFGG
-296 TIGGPFFIPGVYNT
+296 TIGGPFFIPNFYNQ

-321 EVRRVTTPVAQ
+321 EVRRVTTPVALT
-332 NSIVPTDLERQG
+332 SIVPTTQERQG
-344 FFQFPVCTLATTTPC
+344 NSQFPVCTAVSATGAC
-359 TTTGTQQIPA
+359 TATGTQIPS
-369 TSFDPVSA
+369 TSFDPVAA
-377 AYLKDVFTNMPKP
+377 AYVKDVFAMMPTP

-399 TVPGVFNYREELL
+399 NSPGVFNYREELL

-420 KLSLMGR
+420 RLSVMGR
-427 LVYDHIP
+427 LIYDHIP

-442 GPQST
+442 GPQSA
-447 VPGVGNTSTDSP
+447 VPGVGSTSTNSP

-467 TWQITQSIFN
+467 TWQVRPSIFN
-477 ETGYA
+477 EAGYA

-502 DVANLIKLPYT
+502 DVANAIKLPYT
-513 SQLNRVPSL
+513 SQLNRIPSV
-522 LFDDALSNLAS
+522 LFDDAFSNLAS
-533 FGEYRDYD
+533 FGQYRDYD
-541 RNHNA
+541 RNHNV
-546 FDNVSWIRGRHAMKF
+546 FDNASWIRGRHAMKF
-561 GFTFH
+561 GFVFH

-581 LTFGSQNVPAAFM
+581 LTFGSQNIPAAFA
-594 GETPAQ
+594 GETAAQ
-600 RSVQRNEQDFAN
+600 RSTQRNEQDFAN
-612 FLLGFVST
+612 LLIGFASS

-650 NLSITYGV
+650 NLTITYGL

-676 DRSVYNPANAPTL
+676 DPSVYSAANAPTL

-712 SPYGDH
+712 SPYGDN
-718 ITRQDNKNFAPR
+718 ITRQNNKNFAPR

-750 IFYDS
+750 IFFDS

-789 GATASTIPPSL
+789 SASASTIPPSL

-822 AGRGWLLDVGYV
+822 VGRGWLFDIGYV

-849 AAPGAALGAGIVVP
+849 AAPGAALAAGIVVP
-863 GQILGCNA
+863 GQILGCDA

-879 STTSTARLLNRI
+879 STTSAARLLNRI

-923 GNSAVNFFYTWSHA
+923 SNSAMSFFYTWSHA

-954 PVCDYGRAT
+954 PVCDYGRST

-975 YELPWQRAQQGFAG
+975 YDLPWQRSQQGLVG

-1019 PAAIGVNTSGAPNN
+1019 PAAVGVNTSGAPNN

-1041 NQIGDPNNGP
+1041 NQISDPNNGP
-1051 KTFTQFFNIAAFAP
+1051 KTFTQFFNTAAFAP

-1141 RILQLALKLNF
+1141 RIMQLGLKLNF

>member
-1 MRRNSVALYVL
+1 MRRLFVL
-12 LALCISAVI
+12 LFVVGLSAWLCGVAI
-21 ASAQEITGQIRGIV
+21 AQEITGQIRGIV

-44 NATVTITNVDR
+44 NAAVTITNVDR
-55 NQVLRALETNSA
+55 NQVIRTLETNSS

-82 AVEIKGFKKFVKN
+82 SIEINGFRKFVKN
-95 DVELNVSDRLT
+95 DIELNVSDRLT
-106 VDAALQTGAVTETVS
+106 VDAALQPGAVTETVS
-121 VEAEPL
+121 VEAQPL

-163 GVTSNAADQVYVG
+163 GVTSN

-191 DGNRQSQNNWTVDG
+191 SGNRQSQNNWTIDG

-223 DAIAEFKVERSNY
+223 DAIAEFKIERSNY

-253 SGTSTFHGGL
+253 SGTSNFHGGL

-270 VFNANSFI
+270 VLNANSFI
-278 NNFKGN
+278 NNRLGN

-296 TIGGPFFIPGVYNT
+296 TIGGPFFIPNLYNQ

-332 NSIVPTDLERQG
+332 TSIVLTGLERQG
-344 FFQFPVCTLATTTPC
+344 IFQFPVCTAVSATGAC
-359 TTTGTQQIPA
+359 TATGTQIPS

-377 AYLKDVFTNMPKP
+377 AYLKDVFANIPTP

-399 TVPGVFNYREELL
+399 NFPGVFNYREELL

-420 KLSLMGR
+420 RLSLMGR
-427 LVYDHIP
+427 FVYDHIP

-442 GPQST
+442 GPQSAAPT
-447 VPGVGNTSTDSP
+447 VANTSTDSP

-467 TWQITQSIFN
+467 TWQITPSIFN
-477 ETGYA
+477 EAGYA

-495 LARSNSP
+495 LARNNSP
-502 DVANLIKLPYT
+502 DVASLIKLPYPA
-513 SQLNRVPSL
+513 QLNRIPSL
-522 LFDDALSNLAS
+522 LFDDALSNLGS
-533 FGEYRDYD
+533 FGQYRDYD
-541 RNHNA
+541 RNHNV
-546 FDNVSWIRGRHAMKF
+546 FDNASWIRGRHAVKF
-561 GFTFH
+561 GFGFN
-566 HYQKKENAAGSNAGS
+566 HYQKKENAAGSNAGN
-581 LTFGSQNVPAAFM
+581 LTFGSQNVPAAFA
-594 GETPAQ
+594 GETAAQ
-600 RSVQRNEQDFAN
+600 RSIQRNEQDFAY
-612 FLLGFVST
+612 FLIGFVSS

-641 GQDEFRLAS
+641 GQDEFRVTS
-650 NLSITYGV
+650 NLSITYGL
-658 RYSLLRTPYDGGN
+658 RYSLLRTPYDPEN

-676 DRSVYNPANAPTL
+676 DPSVYNPANAPTL

-789 GATASTIPPSL
+789 SASANTIPPSL
-800 WTTDP
+800 WSTDP
-805 QWHTP
+805 RWHTP

-822 AGRGWLLDVGYV
+822 VGRGWLFDVGYV

-849 AAPGAALGAGIVVP
+849 AAPGAALAAGIVLP

-879 STTSTARLLNRI
+879 LTTSAARLLNRI

-914 QLSAEKRFT
+914 QLSAEKRLT

-954 PVCDYGRAT
+954 LVCDYGRAT

-975 YELPWQRAQQGFAG
+975 YDLPWQRSQQGFVG

-1009 TVLTARGQGD
+1009 TVFAPRGDGD
-1019 PAAIGVNTSGAPNN
+1019 PAAVGVNTSGAPNN

-1051 KTFTQFFNIAAFAP
+1051 KTFTQFFNPAAFAL

-1126 TTTSTFGHVTAVRDP
+1126 TTATFDRVTAVRDP
-1141 RILQLALKLNF
+1141 RIMQLGLKLNF

>member
-1 MRRNSVALYVL
+1 MKKLVAVIVVVL
-12 LALCISAVI
+12 LAGMFGA
-21 ASAQEITGQIRGIV
+21 AWAQEITGQIRGIV
-35 TDASGAVIA
+35 TDASGGVIA
-44 NATVTITNVDR
+44 NAAVTITNVDR
-55 NQVLRALETNSA
+55 KQVIRTVETNTA

-82 AVEIKGFKKFVKN
+82 AVEAKGFKRFLKN
-95 DVELNVSDRLT
+95 DIELNVSDRLT
-106 VDAALQTGAVTETVS
+106 VDASLQAGAVTETVT

-127 QVNLQNVAVE
+127 QVNLQSVAVE

-163 GVTSNAADQVYVG
+163 GVTSNTADQVYVG

-191 DGNRQSQNNWTVDG
+191 SGNRQSQNNWTIDG

-223 DAIAEFKVERSNY
+223 DAIAEFKIERSNY

-253 SGTSTFHGGL
+253 SGTSNFHGGL

-278 NNFKGN
+278 NNRAGIS
-284 PRPVLRYNDFGG
+284 RRILRYNDFGG
-296 TIGGPFFIPGVYNT
+296 TIGGPFFIPNFYNQ

-321 EVRRVTTPVAQ
+321 EVRRVTTPVSLT
-332 NSIVPTDLERQG
+332 SIVPTTQERQG
-344 FFQFPVCTLATTTPC
+344 NFQFPVCTAVSATGAC
-359 TTTGTQQIPA
+359 TATGTQIPS
-369 TSFDPVSA
+369 TSFDPVAA
-377 AYLKDVFTNMPKP
+377 AYVKDVFAMMPTP

-399 TVPGVFNYREELL
+399 NSPGVFNYREELL

-420 KLSLMGR
+420 RLSVMGR
-427 LVYDHIP
+427 LIYDHIP

-442 GPQST
+442 GPQSA
-447 VPGVGNTSTDSP
+447 VPGVGSTSTNSP

-467 TWQITQSIFN
+467 TWQVRPSIFN
-477 ETGYA
+477 EAGYA

-502 DVANLIKLPYT
+502 DVANAIKLPYT
-513 SQLNRVPSL
+513 SQLNRIPSV
-522 LFDDALSNLAS
+522 LFDDAFSNLAS
-533 FGEYRDYD
+533 FGQYRDYD
-541 RNHNA
+541 RNHNV
-546 FDNVSWIRGRHAMKF
+546 FDNASWIRGRHAMKF
-561 GFTFH
+561 GFVFH

-581 LTFGSQNVPAAFM
+581 LTFGSQNIPAAFA
-594 GETPAQ
+594 GETAAQ
-600 RSVQRNEQDFAN
+600 RSTQRNEQDFAN
-612 FLLGFVST
+612 LLIGFASS

-650 NLSITYGV
+650 NLTITYGL

-676 DRSVYNPANAPTL
+676 DPSVYSAANAPTL

-712 SPYGDH
+712 SPYGDD
-718 ITRQDNKNFAPR
+718 ITRQNNKNFAPR

-750 IFYDS
+750 IFFDS
-755 VAAGLIEDN
+755 AAAGLIEDN

-789 GATASTIPPSL
+789 SASASTIPPSL

-822 AGRGWLLDVGYV
+822 VGRGWLFDIGYV

-849 AAPGAALGAGIVVP
+849 AAPGAALAAGIVVP
-863 GQILGCNA
+863 GQILGCDA

-879 STTSTARLLNRI
+879 STTSAARLLNRI

-923 GNSAVNFFYTWSHA
+923 SNSAMSFFYTWSHA

-954 PVCDYGRAT
+954 PVCDYGRST
-963 LDRRHVFTGNYI
+963 LDRRQVFTGNYI
-975 YELPWQRAQQGFAG
+975 YDLPWQRSQQGLVG

-1019 PAAIGVNTSGAPNN
+1019 PAAVGVNTSGAPNN

-1041 NQIGDPNNGP
+1041 NQISDPNNGP
-1051 KTFTQFFNIAAFAP
+1051 KTFTQFFNTAAFAP

-1141 RILQLALKLNF
+1141 RIMQLGLKLNF

>member
-1 MRRNSVALYVL
+1 MKKLVAVIVVVL
-12 LALCISAVI
+12 LAGMFGA
-21 ASAQEITGQIRGIV
+21 AWAQEITGQIRGIV
-35 TDASGAVIA
+35 TDASGGVIA
-44 NATVTITNVDR
+44 NAAVTITNVDR
-55 NQVLRALETNSA
+55 KQVIRTVETNTA

-82 AVEIKGFKKFVKN
+82 AVEAKGFKRFLKN
-95 DVELNVSDRLT
+95 DIELNVSDRLT
-106 VDAALQTGAVTETVS
+106 VDASLQAGAVTETVT

-127 QVNLQNVAVE
+127 QVNLQSVAVE

-163 GVTSNAADQVYVG
+163 GVTSNTADQVYVG

-191 DGNRQSQNNWTVDG
+191 SGNRQSQNNWTIDG

-223 DAIAEFKVERSNY
+223 DAIAEFKIERSNY

-253 SGTSTFHGGL
+253 SGTSNFHGGL

-278 NNFKGN
+278 NNRAGIS
-284 PRPVLRYNDFGG
+284 RRILRYNDFGG
-296 TIGGPFFIPGVYNT
+296 TIGGPFFIPNFYNQ

-321 EVRRVTTPVAQ
+321 EVRRVTTPVALT
-332 NSIVPTDLERQG
+332 SIVPTTQERQG
-344 FFQFPVCTLATTTPC
+344 NCQFPVCTAVSATGAC
-359 TTTGTQQIPA
+359 TATGTQIPS
-369 TSFDPVSA
+369 TSFDPVAA
-377 AYLKDVFTNMPKP
+377 AYVKDVFAMMPTP

-399 TVPGVFNYREELL
+399 NYREELL

-420 KLSLMGR
+420 RLSVMGR
-427 LVYDHIP
+427 LIYDHIP

-442 GPQST
+442 GPQSA
-447 VPGVGNTSTDSP
+447 VPGVGSTSTNSP

-467 TWQITQSIFN
+467 TWQVRPSIFN
-477 ETGYA
+477 EAGYA

-502 DVANLIKLPYT
+502 DVANAIKLPYT
-513 SQLNRVPSL
+513 SQLNRIPSV
-522 LFDDALSNLAS
+522 LFDDAFSNLAS
-533 FGEYRDYD
+533 FGQYRDYD
-541 RNHNA
+541 RNHNV
-546 FDNVSWIRGRHAMKF
+546 FDNASWIRGRHAMKF
-561 GFTFH
+561 GFVFH

-581 LTFGSQNVPAAFM
+581 LTFGSQNIPAAFA
-594 GETPAQ
+594 GETAAQ
-600 RSVQRNEQDFAN
+600 RSTQRNEQDFAN
-612 FLLGFVST
+612 LLIGFASS

-650 NLSITYGV
+650 NLTITYGL

-676 DRSVYNPANAPTL
+676 DPSVYSAANAPTL

-712 SPYGDH
+712 SPYGDD
-718 ITRQDNKNFAPR
+718 ITRQNNKNFAPR

-750 IFYDS
+750 IFFDS
-755 VAAGLIEDN
+755 AAAGLIEDN

-789 GATASTIPPSL
+789 SASASTIPPSL

-822 AGRGWLLDVGYV
+822 VGRGWLFDIGYV

-849 AAPGAALGAGIVVP
+849 AAPGAALAAGIVVP
-863 GQILGCNA
+863 GQILGCDA

-879 STTSTARLLNRI
+879 STTSAARLLNRI

-923 GNSAVNFFYTWSHA
+923 SNPAMSFFYTWSHA

-954 PVCDYGRAT
+954 PVCDYGRST
-963 LDRRHVFTGNYI
+963 LDRRQVFTGNYI
-975 YELPWQRAQQGFAG
+975 YDLPWQRSQQGLVG

-1019 PAAIGVNTSGAPNN
+1019 PAAVGVNTSGAPNN

-1041 NQIGDPNNGP
+1041 NQISDPNNGP
-1051 KTFTQFFNIAAFAP
+1051 KTFTQFFNTAAFAP

-1102 NLQFRAEAFNLFN
+1102 NLQVRAEAFNLFN

-1141 RILQLALKLNF
+1141 RIMQLGLKLNF

>member
-1 MRRNSVALYVL
+1 MPMKRAIVALLSL
-12 LALCISAVI
+12 LCLCGELARS
-21 ASAQEITGQIRGIV
+21 QEITGQIRGIV

-44 NATVTITNVDR
+44 NAMITITSVDR
-55 NQVLRALETNSA
+55 NQVLRTVETNPA

-82 AVEIKGFKKFVKN
+82 TVEIKGFKKFVKN
-95 DVELNVSDRLT
+95 DIELNVSDRLT
-106 VDAALQTGAVTETVS
+106 VDAALQTGALTETVS
-121 VEAEPL
+121 VEADPL

-163 GVTSNAADQVYVG
+163 GVTSNTADQVYVG

-191 DGNRQSQNNWTVDG
+191 NGNRQSQNNWTVDG
-205 ADNVDHG
+205 VDNVDHG

-241 RSASGQINVVTR
+241 RSSSGQINVVTR
-253 SGTSTFHGGL
+253 SGASTFHGGV

-270 VFNANSFI
+270 VLNANSFI
-278 NNFKGN
+278 NNRNGIA
-284 PRPVLRYNDFGG
+284 RPVLRYNDFGG

-321 EVRRVTTPVAQ
+321 EVRRVTTPVTQ
-332 NSIVPTDLERQG
+332 TSVVPTAQERQG
-344 FFQFPVCTLATTTPC
+344 TFQQPVCIAVDASGGC
-359 TTTGTQQIPA
+359 TATGTQISSA
-369 TSFDPVSA
+369 NFDPVSA
-377 AYLKDVFTNMPKP
+377 GYLKDVFANMPLP
-390 PASDGVLFS
+390 PASDGVLVSVF
-399 TVPGVFNYREELL
+399 PGVFNYREELV

-442 GPQST
+442 GPQSR
-447 VPGVGNTSTDSP
+447 VPGVANNATSSP

-467 TWQITQSIFN
+467 TWQIAPSVFN
-477 ETGYA
+477 EIGYA

-495 LARSNSP
+495 LARSKST
-502 DVANLIKLPYT
+502 DVAGAIKLPYLV
-513 SQLNRVPSL
+513 QLNRIPNL
-522 LFDDALSNLAS
+522 LFDDGFNSLAG
-533 FGEYRDYD
+533 FGEYRDYN
-541 RNHNA
+541 RNHNV
-546 FDNVSWIRGRHAMKF
+546 FDNLSWIRGRHALKF
-561 GFTFH
+561 GFGFH
-566 HYQKKENAAGSNAGS
+566 HYQKKENAAGDNAGNLEFDS
-581 LTFGSQNVPAAFM
+581 TNLPAGGIA
-594 GETPAQ
+594 
-600 RSVQRNEQDFAN
+600 REQDFAN
-612 FLLGFVST
+612 FLLGFVSSD
-620 NFTQSPLDLT
+620 FSQSPTDIT
-630 ADIRQNLWEFY
+630 ADTRQNLWEFY
-641 GQDEFRLAS
+641 GQDEFRMAS
-650 NLSITYGV
+650 NLSITFGL
-658 RYSLLRTPYDGGN
+658 RYSLFKTPYDGAN

-676 DRSVYNPANAPTL
+676 DPSVYSAAKAPTL
-689 TASGNLVLGTGN
+689 TASGRLVLGTGD
-701 PTNGIIIGGVN
+701 PLNGIIVGGVN
-712 SPYGDH
+712 SPYGDA
-718 ITRQDNKNFAPR
+718 ITRQDKKNFAPR
-730 LGVAWDPFKKGK
+730 LGVAWDPFKKGR

-769 PFLGSANF
+769 PFLGSAEF
-777 GGGVFLSNLSSL
+777 GGGVFLSNLSTLAAS
-789 GATASTIPPSL
+789 ASTIPPSL

-805 QWHTP
+805 RWHTP

-822 AGRGWLLDVGYV
+822 VGRGWLFDVGYV

-849 AAPGAALGAGIVVP
+849 VGPGAALAAGIVVP

-879 STTSTARLLNRI
+879 STSTAARLLNRI

-914 QLSAEKRFT
+914 QVSAEKRFT
-923 GNSAVNFFYTWSHA
+923 GNSTVNLFYTWSHA
-937 LTDNQSDRST
+937 LTDNQSDRSS

-954 PVCDYGRAT
+954 PVCDYGRAS
-963 LDRRHVFTGNYI
+963 LDRRHVFTGNYV
-975 YELPWQRAQQGFAG
+975 YELQWRRSQQGLAG

-1009 TVLTARGQGD
+1009 TVFTARGQGD
-1019 PAAIGVNTSGAPNN
+1019 PAAVGVNTSGAPNN
-1033 GSVASPRP
+1033 GSVATPRP
-1041 NQIGDPNNGP
+1041 NQVGNPNNGP

-1088 DMALLKNTRIRESV
+1088 DMALLKNTRIRESMT
-1102 NLQFRAEAFNLFN
+1102 LQFRAEAFNLFN

-1141 RILQLALKLNF
+1141 RILQLALKLAF

>member
-1 MRRNSVALYVL
+1 MRRLFVL
-12 LALCISAVI
+12 LFVAALSAGLCGV
-21 ASAQEITGQIRGIV
+21 AAAQEITGQIRGIV
-35 TDASGAVIA
+35 TDASGAAIG
-44 NATVTITNVDR
+44 NATVTITSLDR
-55 NQVLRALETNSA
+55 KVVLRTVETNSA

-82 AVEIKGFKKFVKN
+82 TVEFKGFKKFVKK
-95 DVELNVSDRLT
+95 DIELNVSDRLT
-106 VDAALQTGAVTETVS
+106 VDAALETGAVTETVT
-121 VEAEPL
+121 VEADPL
-127 QVNLQNVAVE
+127 HVNLQNVAVE

-163 GVTSNAADQVYVG
+163 GVTSNTADQVYVG

-191 DGNRQSQNNWTVDG
+191 NGNRQSQNNWTIDG

-223 DAIAEFKVERSNY
+223 DAIAEFKIERSNY

-241 RSASGQINVVTR
+241 RSASGQINVITR
-253 SGTSTFHGGL
+253 SGTSNFHGGI

-270 VFNANSFI
+270 VLNANSFI
-278 NNFKGN
+278 NNRNGIA
-284 PRPVLRYNDFGG
+284 RPVLRYNDFGG

-321 EVRRVTTPVAQ
+321 EVRRVTTPVTQTSVLPTAQ
-332 NSIVPTDLERQG
+332 ERQG
-344 FFQFPVCTLATTTPC
+344 IFQAPVCIAVDASGGC
-359 TTTGTQQIPA
+359 TATGTQIPSA
-369 TSFDPVSA
+369 NFDPISA
-377 AYLKDVFTNMPKP
+377 AYLKDVFANMPVP
-390 PASDGVLFS
+390 PASDGVLVSVF
-399 TVPGVFNYREELL
+399 PGVFNYREELV
-412 RADHVVNS
+412 RADHVINKKV
-420 KLSLMGR
+420 SLMGR
-427 LVYDHIP
+427 LVYDDIP
-434 TKEPFGLF
+434 TTEPFGLF
-442 GPQST
+442 GPQSK
-447 VPGVGNTSTDSP
+447 VPGVANTSTNSP

-467 TWQITQSIFN
+467 TWQIAPSIFN

-495 LARSNSP
+495 LARNKST
-502 DVANLIKLPYT
+502 DVASAIKLPYPV
-513 SQLNRVPSL
+513 QLNRIPNL
-522 LFDDALSNLAS
+522 LFDDGLDNLGG
-533 FGEYRDYD
+533 FGEYRDYN
-541 RNHNA
+541 RNHNV
-546 FDNVSWIRGRHAMKF
+546 FDNLSWTRGRHALKF
-561 GFTFH
+561 GFGFH
-566 HYQKKENAAGSNAGS
+566 HYQKKENAAGDNAGNLEFDS
-581 LTFGSQNVPAAFM
+581 TNLPAGGIA
-594 GETPAQ
+594 
-600 RSVQRNEQDFAN
+600 REQDFAN
-612 FLLGFVST
+612 FLRGFVSSD
-620 NFTQSPLDLT
+620 FSQSPTDIT
-630 ADIRQNLWEFY
+630 ADTRQNLWEFY
-641 GQDEFRLAS
+641 GQDEFRMAS
-650 NLSITYGV
+650 NLSVTFGL
-658 RYSLLRTPYDGGN
+658 RYSLLRTPYDGAN

-676 DRSVYNPANAPTL
+676 DRSVYKAENAPTL
-689 TASGNLVLGTGN
+689 TASGRLVLGTGD
-701 PTNGIIIGGVN
+701 PLNGIIIGGVN
-712 SPYGDH
+712 SPYGDN

-769 PFLGSANF
+769 PFLGSAEF
-777 GGGVFLSNLSSL
+777 GGGVFLSDLSSL
-789 GATASTIPPSL
+789 SASASTIPPSL

-805 QWHTP
+805 RWHTP

-822 AGRGWLLDVGYV
+822 VGRGWLFDVGYV

-849 AAPGAALGAGIVVP
+849 AAPGAALAAGIVLP

-871 TNSNFGSC
+871 TNSNLGSC
-879 STTSTARLLNRI
+879 STSSAARLLNPI

-937 LTDNQSDRST
+937 LTDNQTDRSS

-954 PVCDYGRAT
+954 LVCDYGRAT

-975 YELPWQRAQQGFAG
+975 YDLPWQRSQQGFAG
-989 HLLGGYEFSG
+989 HLFGGYEFSG

-1009 TVLTARGQGD
+1009 TVFTARGQGD
-1019 PAAIGVNTSGAPNN
+1019 PAAVGVNTSGAPNN
-1033 GSVASPRP
+1033 GSVATPRP

-1051 KTFTQFFNIAAFAP
+1051 KTFTEFFNTAAFAP

-1088 DMALLKNTRIRESV
+1088 DMALLKNTRIRESM

-1115 HTNFQTVGTTL
+1115 HTNFQTLGTTL

-1141 RILQLALKLNF
+1141 RILQLALKFSF

>member
-1 MRRNSVALYVL
+1 MKRTIMALLSL
-12 LALCISAVI
+12 LCLCGGLARS
-21 ASAQEITGQIRGIV
+21 QEITGQIRGIV
-35 TDASGAVIA
+35 ADASGAVVA
-44 NATVTITNVDR
+44 NATVTITNIDR
-55 NQVLRALETNSA
+55 NQVLRTVETNSA

-82 AVEIKGFKKFVKN
+82 TVEFKGFKKFVKN
-95 DVELNVSDRLT
+95 DIELNVSDRLT
-106 VDAALQTGAVTETVS
+106 VDAALQTGALTETVF
-121 VEAEPL
+121 VETDSL

-163 GVTSNAADQVYVG
+163 GVTSNTADQVYVG

-191 DGNRQSQNNWTVDG
+191 NGNRQSQNNWTVDG

-223 DAIAEFKVERSNY
+223 DAIAEFKIERSNY

-241 RSASGQINVVTR
+241 RSSSGQINVVTR
-253 SGTSTFHGGL
+253 SGTANFHGGL

-270 VFNANSFI
+270 VLNANSFI
-278 NNFKGN
+278 NNRNGIA
-284 PRPVLRYNDFGG
+284 RPVLRYNDFGG
-296 TIGGPFFIPGVYNT
+296 TIGGPFFIPGIYNT

-321 EVRRVTTPVAQ
+321 EVRRVTTPVTQ
-332 NSIVPTDLERQG
+332 TSVVPTAQERQG
-344 FFQFPVCTLATTTPC
+344 IFQQPVCIAVDSSGNC
-359 TTTGTQQIPA
+359 TASGTQISSA
-369 TSFDPVSA
+369 NFDPVSA
-377 AYLKDVFTNMPKP
+377 AYLKDVFANMPLP
-390 PASDGVLFS
+390 PASDGVLVSVF
-399 TVPGVFNYREELL
+399 PGVFNYREELV
-412 RADHVVNS
+412 RADHVINRKV
-420 KLSLMGR
+420 SLMGR

-442 GPQST
+442 GPQSR
-447 VPGVGNTSTDSP
+447 VPGVANNSTNSP

-467 TWQITQSIFN
+467 TWQIAPSIFN
-477 ETGYA
+477 EAGYA

-502 DVANLIKLPYT
+502 DVANAIKLPYT
-513 SQLNRVPSL
+513 AQLNRIPNL
-522 LFDDALSNLAS
+522 LFDDEFSSLAG
-533 FGEYRDYD
+533 FGEYRDYN

-561 GFTFH
+561 GFGFH
-566 HYQKKENAAGSNAGS
+566 HYQKKENAAGDNAGNLEFDS
-581 LTFGSQNVPAAFM
+581 TNLPAGGIA
-594 GETPAQ
+594 
-600 RSVQRNEQDFAN
+600 REQDFAN
-612 FLLGFVST
+612 FLLGFVSSD
-620 NFTQSPLDLT
+620 FSQSPTDIT
-630 ADIRQNLWEFY
+630 ADTRQNLWEFY
-641 GQDEFRLAS
+641 GQDEFRMAS
-650 NLSITYGV
+650 NLSITFGL
-658 RYSLLRTPYDGGN
+658 RYSLFKTPYDGAN

-676 DRSVYNPANAPTL
+676 DPSVYSAAKAPTL
-689 TASGNLVLGTGN
+689 TASGRLVLGTGD
-701 PTNGIIIGGVN
+701 PLNGIIIGGVN
-712 SPYGDH
+712 SPYGDA
-718 ITRQDNKNFAPR
+718 ITRRDKKNFAPR
-730 LGVAWDPFKKGK
+730 LGVAWDPFKKGR

-769 PFLGSANF
+769 PFLGSSEF
-777 GGGVFLSNLSSL
+777 GGGVFLSDLSSL
-789 GATASTIPPSL
+789 AASASTIPPSL

-805 QWHTP
+805 RWHTP

-815 NLDVQQS
+815 NLDLQHS
-822 AGRGWLLDVGYV
+822 MGRGWLFDVGYV

-849 AAPGAALGAGIVVP
+849 VGPGAALAAGIVVP

-879 STTSTARLLNRI
+879 STSTAARLLNRI

-914 QLSAEKRFT
+914 QVSAEKRFS
-923 GNSAVNFFYTWSHA
+923 GNSTVNLFYTWSHA
-937 LTDNQSDRST
+937 LTDNQSDRSS

-954 PVCDYGRAT
+954 PVCDHGRAS
-963 LDRRHVFTGNYI
+963 LDRRHVFTGNYV
-975 YELPWQRAQQGFAG
+975 YELPWRRSQQGLAG

-1009 TVLTARGQGD
+1009 TVFTARGQGD
-1019 PAAIGVNTSGAPNN
+1019 PAAVGVNTSGAPNN
-1033 GSVASPRP
+1033 GSVATPRP
-1041 NQIGDPNNGP
+1041 NQVGNPNNGP
-1051 KTFTQFFNIAAFAP
+1051 KTFDQFFNIAAFAP

-1073 NERRGAVNGPGLWRY
+1073 NESRGAVNGPGLWRY
-1088 DMALLKNTRIRESV
+1088 DMALLKNTRIRESM

-1141 RILQLALKLNF
+1141 RILQLALKLAF

>member
-1 MRRNSVALYVL
+1 MKRIALGVL
-12 LALCISAVI
+12 LMAAVC
-21 ASAQEITGQIRGIV
+21 ACGYGQEITGQIRGIV
-35 TDASGAVIA
+35 TDASGAVVSG
-44 NATVTITNVDR
+44 ATVTITNVDR
-55 NQVLRALETNSA
+55 NQVIRTLETNSA

-82 AVEIKGFKKFVKN
+82 TVEVKSFKKFVKN
-95 DVELNVSDRLT
+95 DIVLNVSDRLA
-106 VDAALQTGAVTETVS
+106 VDAALQPGAVSETVV

-163 GVTSNAADQVYVG
+163 GVTSNAADQIYVG
-176 TTNPQGAVNIVSFSI
+176 TTNPSGQVNIVSFSI

-223 DAIAEFKVERSNY
+223 DAIAEFKIERSNY

-263 YEFFRND
+263 YEFFRNN
-270 VFNANSFI
+270 VLNANSFI
-278 NNFKGN
+278 NNRNGIA
-284 PRPVLRYNDFGG
+284 RPILRYNDFGG
-296 TIGGPFFIPGVYNT
+296 TIGGPFFIPGVYNE

-321 EVRRVTTPVAQ
+321 EVRRVTTPVTQ
-332 NSIVPTDLERQG
+332 TSVVPTAQERQG
-344 FFQFPVCTLATTTPC
+344 IFQAPVCIAVDASGGC
-359 TTTGTQQIPA
+359 TATGTQISSA
-369 TSFDPVSA
+369 NFNSVSA
-377 AYLKDVFTNMPKP
+377 AYLKDVFANIPVP
-390 PASDGVLFS
+390 PASDGVLVSVF
-399 TVPGVFNYREELL
+399 PGVFNYREELA
-412 RADHVVNS
+412 RADHVINNKV
-420 KLSLMGR
+420 SLMGR

-434 TKEPFGLF
+434 TQEPFGLF
-442 GPQST
+442 GPQSR
-447 VPGVGNTSTDSP
+447 VPGVANNTTDSP

-467 TWQITQSIFN
+467 TWQIVPSVFN
-477 ETGYA
+477 EAGYA

-495 LARSNSP
+495 LARSKST
-502 DVANLIKLPYT
+502 DVASAIKLPYAV
-513 SQLNRVPSL
+513 QLNRIPNL
-522 LFDDALSNLAS
+522 LFDDALSSLAG
-533 FGEYRDYD
+533 FGQYRDYN
-541 RNHNA
+541 RNHNV
-546 FDNVSWIRGRHAMKF
+546 FDNLSWTRGRHAMKF
-561 GFTFH
+561 GFAFH
-566 HYQKKENAAGSNAGS
+566 HYQKKENAAGDNAGN
-581 LTFGSQNVPAAFM
+581 LEFDNTNLPAGGIA
-594 GETPAQ
+594 
-600 RSVQRNEQDFAN
+600 REQDFAN
-612 FLLGFVST
+612 FLLGFVSSD
-620 NFTQSPLDLT
+620 FSQSPTDIT
-630 ADIRQNLWEFY
+630 ADTRQNLWEFY
-641 GQDEFRLAS
+641 GQDEFRMAS
-650 NLSITYGV
+650 NLSITFGL
-658 RYSLLRTPYDGGN
+658 RYSLLRTPYDGAN

-676 DRSVYNPANAPTL
+676 DPSVYRAAKAPAL
-689 TASGNLVLGTGN
+689 TASGRLVLGTGD
-701 PTNGIIIGGVN
+701 PLNGIIIGGVN
-712 SPYGDH
+712 SPYGDA

-730 LGVAWDPFKKGK
+730 LGVAWDPFKKGR

-750 IFYDS
+750 LFYDS
-755 VAAGLIEDN
+755 VSAGLIEDN

-769 PFLGSANF
+769 PFLGSAEF

-789 GATASTIPPSL
+789 AAAPSTIPPSL

-805 QWHTP
+805 RWHTP

-822 AGRGWLLDVGYV
+822 IGRGWLFDVGYV

-849 AAPGAALGAGIVVP
+849 AAPGAAVAAGIVLP
-863 GQILGCNA
+863 GQILGCPFNPA
-871 TNSNFGSC
+871 TGVNTIGSC
-879 STTSTARLLNRI
+879 SLTTAARTLNRI

-923 GNSAVNFFYTWSHA
+923 GNSAANFFYTWSHA
-937 LTDNQSDRST
+937 LTDNQTDRSS

-954 PVCDYGRAT
+954 PVCDYGRT
-963 LDRRHVFTGNYI
+963 SLDRRHVFTANYV
-975 YELPWQRAQQGFAG
+975 YDLPWQRSQQGLVG

-1009 TVLTARGQGD
+1009 TVFTARGQGD
-1019 PAAIGVNTSGAPNN
+1019 PAAVGVNTSGAPNN
-1033 GSVASPRP
+1033 GSVATPRP
-1041 NQIGDPNNGP
+1041 NQVGDPNNGP
-1051 KTFTQFFNIAAFAP
+1051 KTFDQFFNIAAFAP
-1065 VTVAGASG
+1065 VTVGGASG

-1088 DMALLKNTRIRESV
+1088 DMALLKNTRIRESL

>member
-1 MRRNSVALYVL
+1 MVKRLFIVLVALGLGAGL
-12 LALCISAVI
+12 LGRTC
-21 ASAQEITGQIRGIV
+21 AQEITGQIRGIV
-35 TDASGAVIA
+35 TDGSGAAVAKASI
-44 NATVTITNVDR
+44 TVTSTDR
-55 NQVLRALETNSA
+55 NVVIRTLETDSA
-67 GEYVAPFLPVGRYSV
+67 GEYAAPFLPVGRY
-82 AVEIKGFKKFVKN
+82 ALGVEAKGFKKFVKN
-95 DVELNVSDRLT
+95 KIVVNVSDRLT
-106 VDAALQTGAVTETVS
+106 VDVTLETGAVTETVT
-121 VEAEPL
+121 VEADPL

-163 GVTSNAADQVYVG
+163 GVTSNTADQVYVG
-176 TTNPQGAVNIVSFSI
+176 TTNPGGGVNIVSFSI

-223 DAIAEFKVERSNY
+223 DAIAEFKIERSNY

-253 SGTSTFHGGL
+253 SGTAGFHGGL

-270 VFNANSFI
+270 VLNANDFI
-278 NNFKGN
+278 SNRNGA
-284 PRPVLRYNDFGG
+284 PRRILRYNDFGG
-296 TIGGPFFIPGVYNT
+296 TIGGPVFIPGFYNQ

-321 EVRRVTTPVAQ
+321 EVRRVTTPVRQ
-332 NSIVPTDLERQG
+332 TSVVPTAQERQG
-344 FFQFPVCTLATTTPC
+344 IFQAPVCIAVDATGGC
-359 TTTGTQQIPA
+359 TATGTQIA
-369 TSFDPVSA
+369 AGNINPVAA
-377 AYLKDVFTNMPKP
+377 AYLKDVFANMPLP
-390 PASDGVLFS
+390 PASDGILFS
-399 TVPGVFNYREELL
+399 NFPGVFNYREELV
-412 RADHVVNS
+412 RGDHKVNNNI
-420 KLSLMGR
+420 SLMGR

-442 GPQST
+442 GPQSS
-447 VPGVGNTSTDSP
+447 VPGVANNTTDSP

-467 TWQITQSIFN
+467 TWQISPNIYD
-477 ETGYA
+477 EAGYA

-502 DVANLIKLPYT
+502 DVASAIKLPYPA
-513 SQLNRVPSL
+513 QLNRIPNL
-522 LFDDALSNLAS
+522 LFDDGFSSLAG
-533 FGEYRDYD
+533 FGEYRDFN

-546 FDNVSWIRGRHAMKF
+546 FDNVAWIRGRHAMKF
-561 GFTFH
+561 GFSFH
-566 HYQKKENAAGSNAGS
+566 HYQKKENAAGDNAGN
-581 LTFGSQNVPAAFM
+581 LDFGNTNQPA
-594 GETPAQ
+594 GGTAQ
-600 RSVQRNEQDFAN
+600 EQDFAN
-612 FLLGFVST
+612 FLLGFVSSD
-620 NFTQSPLDLT
+620 FSQSPLDLT
-630 ADIRQNLWEFY
+630 ADTRQNLWEFY

-650 NLSITYGV
+650 NLTITYGA

-676 DRSVYNPANAPTL
+676 DPSVYVPANAPSL
-689 TASGNLVLGTGN
+689 TASGRLVLGTGD
-701 PTNGIIIGGVN
+701 PLNGIIIGGVN

-730 LGVAWDPFKKGK
+730 IGVAWDPFKKGK

-769 PFLGSANF
+769 PFLGSAEF
-777 GGGVFLSNLSSL
+777 GGGVFLSNLSGL
-789 GATASTIPPSL
+789 AASANTVPPSL

-805 QWHTP
+805 RWHTP

-822 AGRGWLLDVGYV
+822 VKGGWLFDVGYV

-849 AAPGAALGAGIVVP
+849 AAPGAALAAGIVAP
-863 GQILGCNA
+863 GEILGCSLNPL
-871 TNSNFGSC
+871 TGLKNNIVGC
-879 STTSTARLLNRI
+879 STSTAARKLNRI

-914 QLSAEKRFT
+914 QLSAQKRFT
-923 GNSAVNFFYTWSHA
+923 GNSALSIYYTWAHA

-963 LDRRHVFTGNYI
+963 LDRRHVFSANYI
-975 YELPWQRAQQGFAG
+975 YDLPWYRAQQGFAG

-1009 TVLTARGQGD
+1009 TVFTSRAQGD
-1019 PAAIGVNTSGAPNN
+1019 PAAVGVNTSGTPNN

-1041 NQIGDPNNGP
+1041 NQIADPNNGP
-1051 KTFTQFFNIAAFAP
+1051 KTFDQFFNTAAFAP

-1073 NERRGAVNGPGLWRY
+1073 NEHRGAVNGPGLWRY
-1088 DMALLKNTRIRESV
+1088 DMALLKSTRIRESMS
-1102 NLQFRAEAFNLFN
+1102 LQFRAEAFNLFN
-1115 HTNFQTVGTTL
+1115 HTNFQSIGTTL
-1126 TTTSTFGHVTAVRDP
+1126 TTKSTFGRVTAVRDP
-1141 RILQLALKLNF
+1141 RILQLALKLSF

>member
-1 MRRNSVALYVL
+1 MKKLVAVIVVVL
-12 LALCISAVI
+12 LAGMFGA
-21 ASAQEITGQIRGIV
+21 AWAQEITGQIRGIV
-35 TDASGAVIA
+35 TDASGGVIA
-44 NATVTITNVDR
+44 NAAVTITNVDR
-55 NQVLRALETNSA
+55 KQVIRTVETNTA

-82 AVEIKGFKKFVKN
+82 AVEAKGFKRFLKN
-95 DVELNVSDRLT
+95 DIELNVSDRLT
-106 VDAALQTGAVTETVS
+106 VDASLQAGAVTETVT

-127 QVNLQNVAVE
+127 QVNLQSVAVE

-163 GVTSNAADQVYVG
+163 GVTSNTADQVYVG

-191 DGNRQSQNNWTVDG
+191 SGNRQSQNNWTIDG

-223 DAIAEFKVERSNY
+223 DAIAEFKIERSNY

-253 SGTSTFHGGL
+253 SGTSNFHGGL

-278 NNFKGN
+278 NNRAGIS
-284 PRPVLRYNDFGG
+284 RRILRYNDFGG
-296 TIGGPFFIPGVYNT
+296 TIGGPFFIPNFYNQ

-321 EVRRVTTPVAQ
+321 EVRRVTTPVALT
-332 NSIVPTDLERQG
+332 SIVPTTQERQG
-344 FFQFPVCTLATTTPC
+344 NFQFPVCTAVSATGAC
-359 TTTGTQQIPA
+359 TATGTQIPS
-369 TSFDPVSA
+369 TSFDPVAA
-377 AYLKDVFTNMPKP
+377 AYVKDVFAMMPTP

-399 TVPGVFNYREELL
+399 NSPGVFNYREELL

-420 KLSLMGR
+420 RLSVMGR
-427 LVYDHIP
+427 LIYDHIP

-442 GPQST
+442 GPQSA
-447 VPGVGNTSTDSP
+447 VPGVGSTSTNSP

-467 TWQITQSIFN
+467 TWQVRPSIFN
-477 ETGYA
+477 EAGYA

-502 DVANLIKLPYT
+502 DVANAIKLPYT
-513 SQLNRVPSL
+513 SQLNRIPSV
-522 LFDDALSNLAS
+522 LFDDAFSNLAS
-533 FGEYRDYD
+533 FGQYRDYD
-541 RNHNA
+541 RNHNV
-546 FDNVSWIRGRHAMKF
+546 FDNASWIRGRHAMKF
-561 GFTFH
+561 GFVFH

-581 LTFGSQNVPAAFM
+581 LTFGSQNIPAAFA
-594 GETPAQ
+594 GETAAQ
-600 RSVQRNEQDFAN
+600 RSTQRNEQDFAN
-612 FLLGFVST
+612 LLIGFASS

-650 NLSITYGV
+650 NLTITYGL

-676 DRSVYNPANAPTL
+676 DPSVYSAANAPTL

-712 SPYGDH
+712 SPYGDD
-718 ITRQDNKNFAPR
+718 ITRQNNKNFAPR

-750 IFYDS
+750 IFFDS

-789 GATASTIPPSL
+789 SASASTIPPSL

-822 AGRGWLLDVGYV
+822 VGRGWLFDIGYV

-849 AAPGAALGAGIVVP
+849 AAPGAALAAGIVVP
-863 GQILGCNA
+863 GQILGCDA

-879 STTSTARLLNRI
+879 STTSAARLLNRI

-923 GNSAVNFFYTWSHA
+923 SNSAMSFFYTWSHA

-954 PVCDYGRAT
+954 PVCDYGRST
-963 LDRRHVFTGNYI
+963 LDRRQVFTGNYI
-975 YELPWQRAQQGFAG
+975 YDLPWQRSQQGLVG

-1019 PAAIGVNTSGAPNN
+1019 PAAVGVNTSGAPNN

-1041 NQIGDPNNGP
+1041 NQISDPNNGP
-1051 KTFTQFFNIAAFAP
+1051 KTFTQFFNTAAFAP

-1102 NLQFRAEAFNLFN
+1102 NLQVRAEAFNLFN

-1141 RILQLALKLNF
+1141 RIMQLGLKLNF

>member
-1 MRRNSVALYVL
+1 MKRFAATLVL
-12 LALCISAVI
+12 ILCVCAPGYG
-21 ASAQEITGQIRGIV
+21 QEITGQIRGIV
-35 TDASGAVIA
+35 SDSSGSVIA
-44 NATVTITNVDR
+44 KATVTITSTDR
-55 NQVLRALETNSA
+55 NHVIRTLETGSD
-67 GEYVAPFLPVGRYSV
+67 GEYVAPFLPVGRYSI
-82 AVEIKGFKKFVKN
+82 AVEVKGFKKYVKN
-95 DVELNVSDRLT
+95 DIVLNVSDRLT
-106 VDAALQTGAVTETVS
+106 VDAALQPGAPTETVS
-121 VEAEPL
+121 VEADPF
-127 QVNLQNVAVE
+127 QVNLENVAVE

-176 TTNPQGAVNIVSFSI
+176 TTNPQGAVNIVSFSVS
-191 DGNRQSQNNWTVDG
+191 GNRQSQNNWTIDG

-223 DAIAEFKVERSNY
+223 DAIAEFKIERSNY

-278 NNFKGN
+278 NNRNGIA
-284 PRPVLRYNDFGG
+284 RSVLRYNDFGG
-296 TIGGPFFIPGVYNT
+296 TIGGPFFIPGVYNA
-310 NKEKTFFFFSE
+310 NREKTFFFFSE
-321 EVRRVTTPVAQ
+321 EVRRVTTPVTQTAV
-332 NSIVPTDLERQG
+332 VPTALERQG
-344 FFQFPVCTLATTTPC
+344 IFQAPVCIAVSATGKC
-359 TTTGTQQIPA
+359 TRTGTQIPSS
-369 TSFDPVSA
+369 SFDPVAA
-377 AYLKDVFTNMPKP
+377 AYLKDVFANIPV
-390 PASDGVLFS
+390 PAAADGVVVSAF
-399 TVPGVFNYREELL
+399 PGVFNYREELV
-412 RADHVVNS
+412 RADHVVNN
-420 KLSLMGR
+420 KVSLMGR

-442 GPQST
+442 GPQSF
-447 VPGVGNTSTDSP
+447 VPGTANTSTDSP

-467 TWQITQSIFN
+467 TWQVTPSLFN
-477 ETGYA
+477 EAGYA

-495 LARSNSP
+495 LAKSKSP
-502 DVANLIKLPYT
+502 DIANAIKLPYAV
-513 SQLNRVPSL
+513 QLNRVPDL
-522 LFDDALSNLAS
+522 VFDDGLSNIAG
-533 FGEYRDYD
+533 FGEYRDYN
-541 RNHNA
+541 RNHNV
-546 FDNVSWIRGRHAMKF
+546 FDNASWIRGRHAMKF

-581 LTFGSQNVPAAFM
+581 LDFGNTNLPA
-594 GETPAQ
+594 GGIG
-600 RSVQRNEQDFAN
+600 REQDFAN

-620 NFTQSPLDLT
+620 NFTQSPVDLT

-650 NLSITYGV
+650 NLSITYGL
-658 RYSLLRTPYDGGN
+658 RYSLFRTPYDGGN

-676 DRSVYNPANAPTL
+676 DPSVYNPANAPTL
-689 TASGNLVLGTGN
+689 TAAGSLVLGTGN
-701 PTNGIIIGGVN
+701 PTNGIIVGGVN
-712 SPYGDH
+712 SPYGDN

-755 VAAGLIEDN
+755 VSAGLIEDN

-769 PFLGSANF
+769 PFLGSASF

-789 GATASTIPPSL
+789 VAGASTIPPSL

-805 QWHTP
+805 RWHTP

-822 AGRGWLLDVGYV
+822 VGRGWLFDVGYV

-849 AAPGAALGAGIVVP
+849 VAPGAAVAAGIVQP
-863 GQILGCNA
+863 GQILGCPFNPA
-871 TNSNFGSC
+871 TRVNTIGAC
-879 STTSTARLLNRI
+879 STSAAARTLNRI

-901 QISPRFYSNYNSL
+901 QISPRFDSNYNSL

-923 GNSAVNFFYTWSHA
+923 GNSMANFFYTWSHS
-937 LTDNQSDRST
+937 LTTNQSDRST

-954 PVCDYGRAT
+954 PKCDYGRST
-963 LDRRHVFTGNYI
+963 LDRRHVFTANYV
-975 YELPWQRAQQGFAG
+975 YDLPWQRSQQGLTG

-1009 TVLTARGQGD
+1009 TVFTSRGQGD
-1019 PAAIGVNTSGAPNN
+1019 PAAIGVNTTGAPNN
-1033 GSVASPRP
+1033 GAVATPRP
-1041 NQIGDPNNGP
+1041 NQVRDPNNGP
-1051 KTFTQFFNIAAFAP
+1051 KTFDQFFDIGAFAP

-1088 DMALLKNTRIRESV
+1088 DMALLKNTRITESMS
-1102 NLQFRAEAFNLFN
+1102 LQFRAEAFNLFN

-1141 RILQLALKLNF
+1141 RILQLGLKLSF

>member
-1 MRRNSVALYVL
+1 MKRAIVALLSL
-12 LALCISAVI
+12 LCLCGELARS
-21 ASAQEITGQIRGIV
+21 QEITGQIRGIV

-44 NATVTITNVDR
+44 NAMITITSVDR
-55 NQVLRALETNSA
+55 NQVLRTVETNSA

-82 AVEIKGFKKFVKN
+82 TVEFKGFKKFVKN
-95 DVELNVSDRLT
+95 DIELNVSDRLT
-106 VDAALQTGAVTETVS
+106 VDAALQTGALTETVS
-121 VEAEPL
+121 VEADPL

-163 GVTSNAADQVYVG
+163 GVTSNTADQVYVG

-191 DGNRQSQNNWTVDG
+191 NGNRQSQNNWTVDG

-223 DAIAEFKVERSNY
+223 DAIAEFKIERSNY

-241 RSASGQINVVTR
+241 RSSSGQINVVTR
-253 SGTSTFHGGL
+253 SGTANFHGGL

-278 NNFKGN
+278 NNRNGIA
-284 PRPVLRYNDFGG
+284 RPVLRYNDFGG
-296 TIGGPFFIPGVYNT
+296 TIGGPFFIPNFYNQS
-310 NKEKTFFFFSE
+310 KEKTFFFFSE
-321 EVRRVTTPVAQ
+321 EVRRVTTPVTQ
-332 NSIVPTDLERQG
+332 TSVVPTAQERQG
-344 FFQFPVCTLATTTPC
+344 TFQQPVCIAVDASGGC
-359 TTTGTQQIPA
+359 TATGTQISSA
-369 TSFDPVSA
+369 NFDPVSA
-377 AYLKDVFTNMPKP
+377 AYLKDVFANMPLP
-390 PASDGVLFS
+390 PASDGVLVSVF
-399 TVPGVFNYREELL
+399 PGVFNYREELV
-412 RADHVVNS
+412 RADHVINRKV
-420 KLSLMGR
+420 SLMGR

-442 GPQST
+442 GPQSR
-447 VPGVGNTSTDSP
+447 VPGVANNSTNSP

-467 TWQITQSIFN
+467 TWQIAPSIFN
-477 ETGYA
+477 EAGYA

-502 DVANLIKLPYT
+502 DVANAIKLPYT
-513 SQLNRVPSL
+513 AQLNRIPNL
-522 LFDDALSNLAS
+522 LFDDGFNSLAG
-533 FGEYRDYD
+533 FGEYRDYN

-546 FDNVSWIRGRHAMKF
+546 FDNASWIRGRHAMKF
-561 GFTFH
+561 GFGFH
-566 HYQKKENAAGSNAGS
+566 HYQKKENAAGDNAGNLEFDS
-581 LTFGSQNVPAAFM
+581 TNLPAGGIA
-594 GETPAQ
+594 
-600 RSVQRNEQDFAN
+600 REQDFAN
-612 FLLGFVST
+612 FLLGFVSSD
-620 NFTQSPLDLT
+620 FSQSPTDIT
-630 ADIRQNLWEFY
+630 ADTRQNLWEFY
-641 GQDEFRLAS
+641 GQDEFRMAS
-650 NLSITYGV
+650 NLSITFGL
-658 RYSLLRTPYDGGN
+658 RYSLFKTPYDGTN

-676 DRSVYNPANAPTL
+676 DPSVYSAAKAPTL
-689 TASGNLVLGTGN
+689 TASGRLVLGTGD
-701 PTNGIIIGGVN
+701 PLNGIIVGGVN
-712 SPYGDH
+712 SPYGDA
-718 ITRQDNKNFAPR
+718 ITRQDKKNFAPR
-730 LGVAWDPFKKGK
+730 LGVAWDPFKKGR

-769 PFLGSANF
+769 PFLGSAEF
-777 GGGVFLSNLSSL
+777 GGGVFLSDLSSL
-789 GATASTIPPSL
+789 AASASTIPPSL

-805 QWHTP
+805 HWHTP

-822 AGRGWLLDVGYV
+822 MGRGWLFDIGYV

-849 AAPGAALGAGIVVP
+849 VGPGAALAAGIVVP

-879 STTSTARLLNRI
+879 STSTAARLLNRI

-914 QLSAEKRFT
+914 QVSAEKRFSD
-923 GNSAVNFFYTWSHA
+923 NSTVNLFYTWSHA
-937 LTDNQSDRST
+937 LTDNQSDRSS

-954 PVCDYGRAT
+954 PVCDYGRAS
-963 LDRRHVFTGNYI
+963 LDRRHVFTGNYV
-975 YELPWQRAQQGFAG
+975 YELPWRRSQQGLAG

-1009 TVLTARGQGD
+1009 TVFTARGQGD
-1019 PAAIGVNTSGAPNN
+1019 PAAVGVNTSGAPNN
-1033 GSVASPRP
+1033 GSVATPRP
-1041 NQIGDPNNGP
+1041 NQVGNPNNGP
-1051 KTFTQFFNIAAFAP
+1051 KTFDQFFNIAAFAP

-1088 DMALLKNTRIRESV
+1088 DMALLKNTRIRESM

-1141 RILQLALKLNF
+1141 RILQLALKLAF

>member
-1 MRRNSVALYVL
+1 MKKLVAVIVVVL
-12 LALCISAVI
+12 LAGMFGA
-21 ASAQEITGQIRGIV
+21 AWAQEITGQIRGIV
-35 TDASGAVIA
+35 TDASGGVIA
-44 NATVTITNVDR
+44 NAAVTITNVDR
-55 NQVLRALETNSA
+55 KQVIRTVETNTA

-82 AVEIKGFKKFVKN
+82 AVEAKGFKRFLKN
-95 DVELNVSDRLT
+95 DIELNVSDRLT
-106 VDAALQTGAVTETVS
+106 VDASLQAGAVTETVT

-127 QVNLQNVAVE
+127 QVNLQSVAVE

-163 GVTSNAADQVYVG
+163 GVTSNTADQVYVG

-191 DGNRQSQNNWTVDG
+191 SGNRQSQNNWTIDG

-223 DAIAEFKVERSNY
+223 DAIAEFKIERSNY

-253 SGTSTFHGGL
+253 SGTSNFHGGL

-278 NNFKGN
+278 NNRAGIS
-284 PRPVLRYNDFGG
+284 RRILRYNDFGG
-296 TIGGPFFIPGVYNT
+296 TIGGPFFIPNFYNQ

-321 EVRRVTTPVAQ
+321 EVRRVTTPVALT
-332 NSIVPTDLERQG
+332 SIVPTTQERQG
-344 FFQFPVCTLATTTPC
+344 NFQFPVCTAVSATGAC
-359 TTTGTQQIPA
+359 TATGTQIPS
-369 TSFDPVSA
+369 TSFDPVAA
-377 AYLKDVFTNMPKP
+377 AYVKDVFAMMPTP

-399 TVPGVFNYREELL
+399 NSPGVFNYREELL

-420 KLSLMGR
+420 RLSVMGR
-427 LVYDHIP
+427 LIYDHIP

-442 GPQST
+442 GPQSA
-447 VPGVGNTSTDSP
+447 VPGVGSTSTNSP

-467 TWQITQSIFN
+467 TWQVRPSIFN
-477 ETGYA
+477 EAGYA

-502 DVANLIKLPYT
+502 DVANAIKLPYT
-513 SQLNRVPSL
+513 SQLNRIPSV
-522 LFDDALSNLAS
+522 LFDDAFSNLAS
-533 FGEYRDYD
+533 FGQYRDYD
-541 RNHNA
+541 RNHNV
-546 FDNVSWIRGRHAMKF
+546 FDNASWIRGRHAMKF
-561 GFTFH
+561 GFVFH

-581 LTFGSQNVPAAFM
+581 LTFGSQNIPAAFA
-594 GETPAQ
+594 GETAAQ
-600 RSVQRNEQDFAN
+600 RSTQRNEQDFAN
-612 FLLGFVST
+612 LLIGFASS

-650 NLSITYGV
+650 NLTITYGL

-676 DRSVYNPANAPTL
+676 DPSVYSAANAPTL

-712 SPYGDH
+712 SPYGDD
-718 ITRQDNKNFAPR
+718 ITRQNNKNFAPR

-750 IFYDS
+750 IFFDS
-755 VAAGLIEDN
+755 AAAGLIEDN

-789 GATASTIPPSL
+789 SASASTIPPSL

-822 AGRGWLLDVGYV
+822 VGRGWLFDIGYV

-849 AAPGAALGAGIVVP
+849 AAPGAALAAGIVVP
-863 GQILGCNA
+863 GQILGCDA

-879 STTSTARLLNRI
+879 STTSAARLLNRI

-923 GNSAVNFFYTWSHA
+923 SNSAMSFFYTWSHA

-954 PVCDYGRAT
+954 PVCDYGRST

-975 YELPWQRAQQGFAG
+975 YDLPWQRSQQGLVG

-1019 PAAIGVNTSGAPNN
+1019 PAAVGVNTSGAPNN

-1041 NQIGDPNNGP
+1041 NQISDPNNGP
-1051 KTFTQFFNIAAFAP
+1051 KTFTQFFNTAAFAP

-1141 RILQLALKLNF
+1141 RIMQLGLKLNF